1 MVRALMALVMGLT
14 VMMPGIPMTTSQ
26 WLGRV
31 SSMGANTDSEQSK
44 VHEIKR
50 DTGITQ
56 TLVEYEPTVRPA
68 VNDTTMENRV
78 IPVEDT
84 KQADETPLPEA
95 AATADEPADG
105 GYTEEDGW
113 TVNEATVTYQ
123 SGDTYAFDDGS
134 HENKVKYRSA
144 WKGNPET
151 KYAHTRN
158 VNNDGVQSGTY
169 GNNVVSTQVVTIPNA
184 TSLNVS
190 LTYQT
195 ENNMY
200 DWVCAYQGVGGKESC
215 DASLTGKLGGT
226 SKQTEEF
233 TVDGDTVTF
242 WFRANNSNDNYYGYH
257 ATVTGES
264 MIVHNTILD
273 GTVRTPV
280 IPEDDSGNAFLG
292 WKPNPETMPIM
303 VDMTTE
309 AVYGQWREWGTCLWS
324 VDEDGVL
331 RIRPKSGDSGELGST
346 NGRVDG
352 APWYGRNVTRIES
365 QGTIILNQNSSYL
378 FYGQRSLAS
387 LSALAKWD
395 VSQVTNMYEMFSDCT
410 SLFDLSALAAWDVS
424 QVTDMSALFS
434 YCTSLSDLSGLA
446 AWDVSRVTNM
456 SSLFSNCT
464 SLSDLSALAA
474 WDVSRVTSMYGMFS
488 RCTSLSDLS
497 ALANWDVSQV
507 TNMRSLFSNC
517 TKLASLK
524 GLENWKTTS
533 LRYMVTGNWDGGMF
547 YNCTSLS
554 DLSALANWDMSRVTN
569 MSSLFSNCTSLSD
582 LSALANWDMSRV
594 TNMSYLFSNCTS
606 LSDLSAL
613 ANWNVS
619 QVTDMNC
626 LFSNCTSLSDL
637 SALANWD
644 MSRVTNMSYL
654 FSRCTSLSDLS
665 ALANWNVS
673 QVTNMNSLFSNCTKL
688 ASLKGLENW
697 KTTSLRYM
705 VNGNGADGMF
715 YNCTSLSDLS
725 ALAAW
730 DVSQVTNMSSL
741 FSNCTSLSDLSAL
754 AAWDV
759 NRVTSMYGMFSNCT
773 SLSDLSALAA
783 WDVSQVTDM
792 SALFSNCTK
801 LASLKGL
808 ENWKTTS
815 LRYMVNG
822 NMNVGMFSN
831 CTSLSDLSA
840 LAAWDVSRVTNMSCL
855 FSNCTS
861 LSDLS
866 ALAKWDVSR
875 VTNMYSMF
883 SDCTSLS
890 DVSAI
895 AHWNLSSIPNGSTYW
910 NQMFNNCGNLT
921 RIGVP
926 ASQHGGD
933 LFIYWNAIQQGYFS
947 NAMPK
952 FIEETGDRQYNS
964 WDSLYDAMQ
973 KTPTGYQQGI
983 VYVKY
988 TPSWIVNFDANGGI
1002 GTQTRMLV
1010 PIEDLSVELPSC
1022 EFMRFGYRFAG
1033 WTAQPDP
1040 ISDMNPVLT
1049 TLTPATHNN
1058 GDRYTVYAQW
1068 EKLGDADEQP
1078 STPAS
1083 GMLPGWIQVGAEN
1096 TSSIITPLQ
1105 TGTTT
1110 FTNRYA
1116 PGSTSIVF
1124 KFTKLM
1130 DGNVPDQSY
1139 EFELLDQNGHVLQT
1153 VRNIGSTVAFQ
1164 PINYT
1169 AEGEHVYL
1177 VREKNPN
1184 NDKLQYDDHLVQISV
1199 KVTGEGEQLKAEAI
1213 ILGDTVF
1220 RNTSTPAVLS
1230 ISKSVEHA
1238 DQYTPDKDTQFTFD
1252 VELTDRDG
1260 KPVSGDYNMSIGD
1273 HAQAVTFKDGRLNL
1287 TLKAGQTATIK
1298 DIPAHA
1304 KYKVS
1309 ETNLP
1314 DGYTLKDNAL
1324 VNANGTLDANATVTV
1339 TAVNKY
1345 EPKNGAAMVQA
1356 VKKLLYANTDTAY
1369 VLKADQFRFT
1379 LCEVRPTD
1387 ADPDNCVGVADT
1399 TNLKDGTVTFPQLE
1413 YDQPGTHTYQMRE
1426 VIGVDSGI
1434 TYDKQ
1439 IVTVTVNVTDNGSG
1453 RLQTTVNYRNG
1464 TEPTFVNRIWNAP
1477 LLPQTGNMTVW
1488 ALCATILLGGVF
1500 LAVQRG
1506 KRE

>member
-1 MVRALMALVMGLT
+1 MVRALIALVMGLT

-84 KQADETPLPEA
+84 KQADE
-95 AATADEPADG
+95 PADG

-144 WKGNPET
+144 WKGNRET
-151 KYAHTRN
+151 KYAHTSN
-158 VNNDGVQSGTY
+158 VNNDGVQSGAY

-184 TSLNVS
+184 TSLTVS

-195 ENNMY
+195 ENNIY
-200 DWVCAYQGVGGKESC
+200 DWVCAYQGVGGEESC

-226 SKQTEEF
+226 SKQTKEF

-242 WFRANNSNDNYYGYH
+242 WFRSDGSVDNYYGYH

-292 WKPNPETMPIM
+292 WKPNPETMPIK
-303 VDMTTE
+303 DGMTTE

-346 NGRVDG
+346 NGSADG

-365 QGTIILNQNSSYL
+365 QGTIILNQDSSYL
-378 FYGQRSLAS
+378 FYEQKFLAS
-387 LSALAKWD
+387 LSGLADWD
-395 VSQVTNMYEMFSDCT
+395 VHS
-410 SLFDLSALAAWDVS
+410 
-424 QVTDMSALFS
+424 VTDMSGLFS
-434 YCTSLSDLSGLA
+434 G
-446 AWDVSRVTNM
+446 
-456 SSLFSNCT
+456 CT
-464 SLSDLSALAA
+464 SLSDLSALKD
-474 WDVSRVTSMYGMFS
+474 WTVG
-488 RCTSLSDLS
+488 
-497 ALANWDVSQV
+497 
-507 TNMRSLFSNC
+507 
-517 TKLASLK
+517 K
-524 GLENWKTTS
+524 
-533 LRYMVTGNWDGGMF
+533 
-547 YNCTSLS
+547 
-554 DLSALANWDMSRVTN
+554 
-569 MSSLFSNCTSLSD
+569 
-582 LSALANWDMSRV
+582 
-594 TNMSYLFSNCTS
+594 
-606 LSDLSAL
+606 
-613 ANWNVS
+613 
-619 QVTDMNC
+619 VTDMDS
-626 LFSNCTSLSDL
+626 LFFNCT
-637 SALANWD
+637 
-644 MSRVTNMSYL
+644 R
-654 FSRCTSLSDLS
+654 
-665 ALANWNVS
+665 
-673 QVTNMNSLFSNCTKL
+673 
-688 ASLKGLENW
+688 
-697 KTTSLRYM
+697 
-705 VNGNGADGMF
+705 
-715 YNCTSLSDLS
+715 
-725 ALAAW
+725 
-730 DVSQVTNMSSL
+730 
-741 FSNCTSLSDLSAL
+741 
-754 AAWDV
+754 
-759 NRVTSMYGMFSNCT
+759 
-773 SLSDLSALAA
+773 
-783 WDVSQVTDM
+783 
-792 SALFSNCTK
+792 
-801 LASLKGL
+801 
-808 ENWKTTS
+808 
-815 LRYMVNG
+815 
-822 NMNVGMFSN
+822 
-831 CTSLSDLSA
+831 
-840 LAAWDVSRVTNMSCL
+840 
-855 FSNCTS
+855 
-861 LSDLS
+861 
-866 ALAKWDVSR
+866 
-875 VTNMYSMF
+875 
-883 SDCTSLS
+883 LS

-895 AHWNLSSIPNGSTYW
+895 AHWNLSLIESSYR
-910 NQMFNNCGNLT
+910 MFYNCVNLT

-926 ASQHGGD
+926 ASQLGGD
-933 LFIYWNAIQQGYFS
+933 SFIQWNATYFS
-947 NAMPK
+947 NAMPQ
-952 FIEETGDRQYNS
+952 FIEETGNRRQYDS
-964 WDSLYDAMQ
+964 WDSLYDAMGE
-973 KTPTGYQQGI
+973 TPTEYQQGI

-988 TPSWIVNFDANGGI
+988 TPSWIVNFNANGGI

-1049 TLTPATHNN
+1049 TLTPATHND

-1184 NDKLQYDDHLVQISV
+1184 NDKIQYDDHLVQISV

-1260 KPVSGDYNMSIGD
+1260 KPVNGDYNMSIGD
-1273 HAQAVTFKDGRLNL
+1273 HAQTVTFKDGKLNL

-1477 LLPQTGNMTVW
+1477 LLPQTGNVAVW

-1506 KRE
+1506 KRG

>member
-1 MVRALMALVMGLT
+1 MVRALIALVMGLT

-26 WLGRV
+26 WLDRV

-84 KQADETPLPEA
+84 
-95 AATADEPADG
+95 
-105 GYTEEDGW
+105 
-113 TVNEATVTYQ
+113 
-123 SGDTYAFDDGS
+123 
-134 HENKVKYRSA
+134 
-144 WKGNPET
+144 
-151 KYAHTRN
+151 
-158 VNNDGVQSGTY
+158 
-169 GNNVVSTQVVTIPNA
+169 
-184 TSLNVS
+184 
-190 LTYQT
+190 
-195 ENNMY
+195 M
-200 DWVCAYQGVGGKESC
+200 
-215 DASLTGKLGGT
+215 
-226 SKQTEEF
+226 
-233 TVDGDTVTF
+233 
-242 WFRANNSNDNYYGYH
+242 
-257 ATVTGES
+257 
-264 MIVHNTILD
+264 
-273 GTVRTPV
+273 
-280 IPEDDSGNAFLG
+280 
-292 WKPNPETMPIM
+292 
-303 VDMTTE
+303 
-309 AVYGQWREWGTCLWS
+309 QWREWGTCLWN

-346 NGRVDG
+346 NGRQEG

-365 QGTIILNQNSSYL
+365 QGTIILNQDSSYL
-378 FYGQRSLAS
+378 FYGQKFLAS
-387 LSALAKWD
+387 LSGLANWN
-395 VSQVTNMYEMFSDCT
+395 VSQVTNMRSMFSNCT
-410 SLFDLSALAAWDVS
+410 G
-424 QVTDMSALFS
+424 
-434 YCTSLSDLSGLA
+434 LSDLSDLA
-446 AWDVSRVTNM
+446 NWNVSNVTNM
-456 SSLFSNCT
+456 NSLFSNCT
-464 SLSDLSALAA
+464 SLSNLSGLAN
-474 WDVSRVTSMYGMFS
+474 WNVGNVTDMSGLFS
-488 RCTSLSDLS
+488 RCTSLSNLS
-497 ALANWDVSQV
+497 ALANWNVGNV
-507 TNMRSLFSNC
+507 TSMGSLFYGC
-517 TKLASLK
+517 K
-524 GLENWKTTS
+524 GLSN
-533 LRYMVTGNWDGGMF
+533 
-547 YNCTSLS
+547 
-554 DLSALANWDMSRVTN
+554 LSALANWNVGNVTS
-569 MSSLFSNCTSLSD
+569 MSSLFSDCTGLSN
-582 LSALANWDMSRV
+582 LSALTNWNVSSV
-594 TNMSYLFSNCTS
+594 TSMYSLFSGCTG

-619 QVTDMNC
+619 KVTTMGH
-626 LFSNCTSLSDL
+626 
-637 SALANWD
+637 
-644 MSRVTNMSYL
+644 L
-654 FSRCTSLSDLS
+654 FSRCTRLSDLS

-673 QVTNMNSLFSNCTKL
+673 K
-688 ASLKGLENW
+688 
-697 KTTSLRYM
+697 
-705 VNGNGADGMF
+705 D
-715 YNCTSLSDLS
+715 
-725 ALAAW
+725 
-730 DVSQVTNMSSL
+730 
-741 FSNCTSLSDLSAL
+741 
-754 AAWDV
+754 
-759 NRVTSMYGMFSNCT
+759 TSMYYMFSDC
-773 SLSDLSALAA
+773 
-783 WDVSQVTDM
+783 
-792 SALFSNCTK
+792 
-801 LASLKGL
+801 
-808 ENWKTTS
+808 
-815 LRYMVNG
+815 R
-822 NMNVGMFSN
+822 
-831 CTSLSDLSA
+831 
-840 LAAWDVSRVTNMSCL
+840 
-855 FSNCTS
+855 S

-866 ALAKWDVSR
+866 ALAKWDVGNVTSMYSLFSNCKGLSNLSALKDWNVSK
-875 VTNMYSMF
+875 VTNMSYLF
-883 SDCTSLS
+883 SGCTRLS

-895 AHWNLSSIPNGSTYW
+895 AHWNLSSIPNESFYW
-910 NQMFNNCGNLT
+910 YGMFYNCVNLT

-926 ASQHGGD
+926 GVDDGGVS
-933 LFIYWNAIQQGYFS
+933 FIQWNATYFS
-947 NAMPK
+947 DAMPQ

-964 WDSLYDAMQ
+964 WDSLYDAMRN
-973 KTPTGYQQGI
+973 TPTGYQQGI

-1002 GTQTRMLV
+1002 GMQTRMLV

-1049 TLTPATHNN
+1049 TLTPATHND

-1184 NDKLQYDDHLVQISV
+1184 NDKIQYDDHLVQISV
-1199 KVTGEGEQLKAEAI
+1199 QVTGEGEQLKAKAI

-1260 KPVSGDYNMSIGD
+1260 KPVNGDYNMSIGD
-1273 HAQAVTFKDGRLNL
+1273 HAQTVTFKDGKLNL

-1324 VNANGTLDANATVTV
+1324 VNANGTLDANAAVTV

-1477 LLPQTGNMTVW
+1477 LLPQTGNVTVW

-1506 KRE
+1506 KRG

>member
-1 MVRALMALVMGLT
+1 M
-14 VMMPGIPMTTSQ
+14 
-26 WLGRV
+26 
-31 SSMGANTDSEQSK
+31 
-44 VHEIKR
+44 
-50 DTGITQ
+50 
-56 TLVEYEPTVRPA
+56 
-68 VNDTTMENRV
+68 
-78 IPVEDT
+78 
-84 KQADETPLPEA
+84 
-95 AATADEPADG
+95 
-105 GYTEEDGW
+105 
-113 TVNEATVTYQ
+113 
-123 SGDTYAFDDGS
+123 
-134 HENKVKYRSA
+134 
-144 WKGNPET
+144 
-151 KYAHTRN
+151 
-158 VNNDGVQSGTY
+158 
-169 GNNVVSTQVVTIPNA
+169 
-184 TSLNVS
+184 
-190 LTYQT
+190 
-195 ENNMY
+195 
-200 DWVCAYQGVGGKESC
+200 
-215 DASLTGKLGGT
+215 
-226 SKQTEEF
+226 
-233 TVDGDTVTF
+233 
-242 WFRANNSNDNYYGYH
+242 
-257 ATVTGES
+257 
-264 MIVHNTILD
+264 
-273 GTVRTPV
+273 
-280 IPEDDSGNAFLG
+280 
-292 WKPNPETMPIM
+292 
-303 VDMTTE
+303 
-309 AVYGQWREWGTCLWS
+309 
-324 VDEDGVL
+324 
-331 RIRPKSGDSGELGST
+331 
-346 NGRVDG
+346 
-352 APWYGRNVTRIES
+352 NVTRIES
-365 QGTIILNQNSSYL
+365 QGTIILNQDSSYL
-378 FYGQRSLAS
+378 FYGQKFLAS
-387 LSALAKWD
+387 LSGLANWD
-395 VSQVTNMYEMFSDCT
+395 VSHVTNMSR
-410 SLFDLSALAAWDVS
+410 LFAG
-424 QVTDMSALFS
+424 
-434 YCTSLSDLSGLA
+434 CTSLSDLSGLA
-446 AWDVSRVTNM
+446 NWDVSNVTSMYSLFSNCSSLSNLSALANWNVGKVTDMSSLFYDCTGLSDLSALANWNVGKVTSMYSLFYNCKGLSNLSALANWDVGKVTDMGHLFYNCKGLSNLSALANWNVGKVTSMGSLFSGCTGLSDLSALTNWNVSSVTNM
-456 SSLFSNCT
+456 SSLFYGCS
-464 SLSDLSALAA
+464 SLSDLSALTN
-474 WDVSRVTSMYGMFS
+474 WNVSNVTSMYSLFS
-488 RCTSLSDLS
+488 NCTGLSDLSALANWNVGNVTNMGYLFSNCTGLSDLSALANWNVSQVTSMYSLFYNCRSLSDLS
-497 ALANWDVSQV
+497 ALANWDVGNV
-507 TNMRSLFSNC
+507 TSM
-517 TKLASLK
+517 
-524 GLENWKTTS
+524 
-533 LRYMVTGNWDGGMF
+533 Y
-547 YNCTSLS
+547 
-554 DLSALANWDMSRVTN
+554 
-569 MSSLFSNCTSLSD
+569 SLFSNCTSLSD
-582 LSALANWDMSRV
+582 LSALANWDVGKV
-594 TNMSYLFSNCTS
+594 TNMGSMFSNCTS
-606 LSDLSAL
+606 LS
-613 ANWNVS
+613 N
-619 QVTDMNC
+619 
-626 LFSNCTSLSDL
+626 LSDL
-637 SALANWD
+637 KDWD
-644 MSRVTNMSYL
+644 VSSVTSMGYL
-654 FSRCTSLSDLS
+654 FSRCTGLSDLSGLAKWDVSNVTDMNGLFSNCTRLSNLSDLKDWNVSNVKYMLYLFSNCVSLSDLS

-673 QVTNMNSLFSNCTKL
+673 QVTNMSYLFSRCT
-688 ASLKGLENW
+688 G
-697 KTTSLRYM
+697 
-705 VNGNGADGMF
+705 
-715 YNCTSLSDLS
+715 
-725 ALAAW
+725 
-730 DVSQVTNMSSL
+730 
-741 FSNCTSLSDLSAL
+741 
-754 AAWDV
+754 
-759 NRVTSMYGMFSNCT
+759 
-773 SLSDLSALAA
+773 
-783 WDVSQVTDM
+783 
-792 SALFSNCTK
+792 
-801 LASLKGL
+801 
-808 ENWKTTS
+808 
-815 LRYMVNG
+815 
-822 NMNVGMFSN
+822 
-831 CTSLSDLSA
+831 
-840 LAAWDVSRVTNMSCL
+840 
-855 FSNCTS
+855 
-861 LSDLS
+861 
-866 ALAKWDVSR
+866 
-875 VTNMYSMF
+875 
-883 SDCTSLS
+883 LS

-910 NQMFNNCGNLT
+910 DQMFYNCGNLT

-926 ASQHGGD
+926 ASQLGGD
-933 LFIYWNAIQQGYFS
+933 SFIHWNATYFS
-947 NAMPK
+947 NAMPQ

-973 KTPTGYQQGI
+973 NTPTGYQQGI

-1049 TLTPATHNN
+1049 TLTPATHND

-1184 NDKLQYDDHLVQISV
+1184 NDKIQYDDHLVQISV

-1260 KPVSGDYNMSIGD
+1260 KPVNGDYNMSIGD
-1273 HAQAVTFKDGRLNL
+1273 HAQTVTFKDGKLNL

-1324 VNANGTLDANATVTV
+1324 VNANGTLDANAAVTV

-1477 LLPQTGNMTVW
+1477 LLPQTGNVAVW

-1506 KRE
+1506 KRG

>member
-1 MVRALMALVMGLT
+1 M
-14 VMMPGIPMTTSQ
+14 
-26 WLGRV
+26 
-31 SSMGANTDSEQSK
+31 
-44 VHEIKR
+44 
-50 DTGITQ
+50 
-56 TLVEYEPTVRPA
+56 
-68 VNDTTMENRV
+68 
-78 IPVEDT
+78 
-84 KQADETPLPEA
+84 
-95 AATADEPADG
+95 
-105 GYTEEDGW
+105 
-113 TVNEATVTYQ
+113 
-123 SGDTYAFDDGS
+123 
-134 HENKVKYRSA
+134 
-144 WKGNPET
+144 
-151 KYAHTRN
+151 
-158 VNNDGVQSGTY
+158 
-169 GNNVVSTQVVTIPNA
+169 
-184 TSLNVS
+184 
-190 LTYQT
+190 
-195 ENNMY
+195 
-200 DWVCAYQGVGGKESC
+200 
-215 DASLTGKLGGT
+215 
-226 SKQTEEF
+226 
-233 TVDGDTVTF
+233 
-242 WFRANNSNDNYYGYH
+242 
-257 ATVTGES
+257 
-264 MIVHNTILD
+264 
-273 GTVRTPV
+273 
-280 IPEDDSGNAFLG
+280 
-292 WKPNPETMPIM
+292 
-303 VDMTTE
+303 
-309 AVYGQWREWGTCLWS
+309 
-324 VDEDGVL
+324 
-331 RIRPKSGDSGELGST
+331 
-346 NGRVDG
+346 
-352 APWYGRNVTRIES
+352 TRIES
-365 QGTIILNQNSSYL
+365 QGTIILNQDSSYL

-395 VSQVTNMYEMFSDCT
+395 VSQVTDMDGLFSNCT
-410 SLFDLSALAAWDVS
+410 SLSDLSGLAKWDVG
-424 QVTDMSALFS
+424 QVTNMSALFS
-434 YCTSLSDLSGLA
+434 NCSSLSDLSGLAKWDVGQVTSMYYLFSGCTSLSDLSGLA

-456 SSLFSNCT
+456 SYL
-464 SLSDLSALAA
+464 
-474 WDVSRVTSMYGMFS
+474 FS

-497 ALANWDVSQV
+497 ALAKWDVSQV
-507 TNMRSLFSNC
+507 TSM
-517 TKLASLK
+517 
-524 GLENWKTTS
+524 
-533 LRYMVTGNWDGGMF
+533 Y
-547 YNCTSLS
+547 
-554 DLSALANWDMSRVTN
+554 
-569 MSSLFSNCTSLSD
+569 
-582 LSALANWDMSRV
+582 
-594 TNMSYLFSNCTS
+594 
-606 LSDLSAL
+606 
-613 ANWNVS
+613 
-619 QVTDMNC
+619 
-626 LFSNCTSLSDL
+626 
-637 SALANWD
+637 
-644 MSRVTNMSYL
+644 YL

-673 QVTNMNSLFSNCTKL
+673 QVTDMNSLFSDCTNL

-705 VNGNGADGMF
+705 VDGNGAGGMF

-725 ALAAW
+725 ALANW
-730 DVSQVTNMSSL
+730 NVSQVTRMSAL
-741 FSNCTSLSDLSAL
+741 FYNCTSLSDLSAL
-754 AAWDV
+754 AA
-759 NRVTSMYGMFSNCT
+759 
-773 SLSDLSALAA
+773 
-783 WDVSQVTDM
+783 
-792 SALFSNCTK
+792 
-801 LASLKGL
+801 
-808 ENWKTTS
+808 
-815 LRYMVNG
+815 
-822 NMNVGMFSN
+822 
-831 CTSLSDLSA
+831 
-840 LAAWDVSRVTNMSCL
+840 
-855 FSNCTS
+855 
-861 LSDLS
+861 
-866 ALAKWDVSR
+866 WDVSR

-895 AHWNLSSIPNGSTYW
+895 AHWNLSSIPKGSNNW
-910 NQMFNNCGNLT
+910 DQMFNNCGNLT

-933 LFIYWNAIQQGYFS
+933 SFIHWNAIHFS

-964 WDSLYDAMQ
+964 WNSLYDAMQ
-973 KTPTGYQQGI
+973 NTPTEYQQGI

-1049 TLTPATHNN
+1049 TLTPATHND

-1068 EKLGDADEQP
+1068 EKLDDADEQP

-1110 FTNRYA
+1110 FTNQYA

-1153 VRNIGSTVAFQ
+1153 VRNIGATVAFQ

-1260 KPVSGDYNMSIGD
+1260 KPVNGDYNMSIGD
-1273 HAQAVTFKDGRLNL
+1273 HAQAVTFKDGKLNL

-1324 VNANGTLDANATVTV
+1324 VNANGTLDANAAVTV

-1345 EPKNGAAMVQA
+1345 EPKNGTAMVQA

-1387 ADPDNCVGVADT
+1387 ADPDNCVGVSDT

-1477 LLPQTGNMTVW
+1477 LLPQTGNVAVW
-1488 ALCATILLGGVF
+1488 ALCATIMLGGVF

-1506 KRE
+1506 KRG

>member
-1 MVRALMALVMGLT
+1 L
-14 VMMPGIPMTTSQ
+14 
-26 WLGRV
+26 
-31 SSMGANTDSEQSK
+31 
-44 VHEIKR
+44 
-50 DTGITQ
+50 
-56 TLVEYEPTVRPA
+56 
-68 VNDTTMENRV
+68 
-78 IPVEDT
+78 
-84 KQADETPLPEA
+84 
-95 AATADEPADG
+95 
-105 GYTEEDGW
+105 
-113 TVNEATVTYQ
+113 
-123 SGDTYAFDDGS
+123 
-134 HENKVKYRSA
+134 
-144 WKGNPET
+144 
-151 KYAHTRN
+151 
-158 VNNDGVQSGTY
+158 
-169 GNNVVSTQVVTIPNA
+169 
-184 TSLNVS
+184 
-190 LTYQT
+190 
-195 ENNMY
+195 
-200 DWVCAYQGVGGKESC
+200 
-215 DASLTGKLGGT
+215 
-226 SKQTEEF
+226 
-233 TVDGDTVTF
+233 
-242 WFRANNSNDNYYGYH
+242 SN
-257 ATVTGES
+257 
-264 MIVHNTILD
+264 
-273 GTVRTPV
+273 
-280 IPEDDSGNAFLG
+280 
-292 WKPNPETMPIM
+292 
-303 VDMTTE
+303 
-309 AVYGQWREWGTCLWS
+309 
-324 VDEDGVL
+324 
-331 RIRPKSGDSGELGST
+331 
-346 NGRVDG
+346 
-352 APWYGRNVTRIES
+352 
-365 QGTIILNQNSSYL
+365 
-378 FYGQRSLAS
+378 
-387 LSALAKWD
+387 LSALANWN
-395 VSQVTNMYEMFSDCT
+395 VGNVTS
-410 SLFDLSALAAWDVS
+410 
-424 QVTDMSALFS
+424 
-434 YCTSLSDLSGLA
+434 
-446 AWDVSRVTNM
+446 M
-456 SSLFSNCT
+456 SSLFSDCT
-464 SLSDLSALAA
+464 GLSNLSALTNWNVSSVTSMYSLFSGCTGLSNLSALAN
-474 WDVSRVTSMYGMFS
+474 WNVSKVTTMGHLFS
-488 RCTSLSDLS
+488 RCTRLSDLS
-497 ALANWDVSQV
+497 ALANWNVSKD
-507 TNMRSLFSNC
+507 TSMYYMFSDC
-517 TKLASLK
+517 
-524 GLENWKTTS
+524 
-533 LRYMVTGNWDGGMF
+533 R
-547 YNCTSLS
+547 
-554 DLSALANWDMSRVTN
+554 
-569 MSSLFSNCTSLSD
+569 
-582 LSALANWDMSRV
+582 
-594 TNMSYLFSNCTS
+594 S

-619 QVTDMNC
+619 QVTDMRST
-626 LFSNCTSLSDL
+626 FSNCTG
-637 SALANWD
+637 
-644 MSRVTNMSYL
+644 
-654 FSRCTSLSDLS
+654 LSDLS
-665 ALANWNVS
+665 ALANWNVGK
-673 QVTNMNSLFSNCTKL
+673 VTDMGSMFSGCT
-688 ASLKGLENW
+688 G
-697 KTTSLRYM
+697 
-705 VNGNGADGMF
+705 
-715 YNCTSLSDLS
+715 LSDLS
-725 ALAAW
+725 ALANW
-730 DVSQVTNMSSL
+730 DVSKVTNMGHLFSNCTGLSDLSGLAKWDVGKVTDMRSMFSGCTGLSDLSALEDWDVSSVTNMSSL
-741 FSNCTSLSDLSAL
+741 FSDCKGLSDLSAL
-754 AAWDV
+754 ANWKV
-759 NRVTSMYGMFSNCT
+759 GNVINMSYLFYNCT
-773 SLSDLSALAA
+773 
-783 WDVSQVTDM
+783 
-792 SALFSNCTK
+792 
-801 LASLKGL
+801 
-808 ENWKTTS
+808 
-815 LRYMVNG
+815 R
-822 NMNVGMFSN
+822 
-831 CTSLSDLSA
+831 
-840 LAAWDVSRVTNMSCL
+840 
-855 FSNCTS
+855 
-861 LSDLS
+861 
-866 ALAKWDVSR
+866 
-875 VTNMYSMF
+875 
-883 SDCTSLS
+883 LS

-895 AHWNLSSIPNGSTYW
+895 AHWNLSSIPNESFYW
-910 NQMFNNCGNLT
+910 YGMFYNCVNLT

-926 ASQHGGD
+926 GVDDGGVS
-933 LFIYWNAIQQGYFS
+933 FIQWNATYFS
-947 NAMPK
+947 DAMPQ

-964 WDSLYDAMQ
+964 WDSLYDAMRN
-973 KTPTGYQQGI
+973 TPTGYQQGI

-1002 GTQTRMLV
+1002 GMQTRMLV

-1049 TLTPATHNN
+1049 TLTPATHND

-1184 NDKLQYDDHLVQISV
+1184 NDKIQYDDHLVQISV
-1199 KVTGEGEQLKAEAI
+1199 QVTGEGEQLKAKAI

-1260 KPVSGDYNMSIGD
+1260 KPVNGDYNMSIGD
-1273 HAQAVTFKDGRLNL
+1273 HAQTVTFKDGKLNL

-1324 VNANGTLDANATVTV
+1324 VNANGTLDANAAVTV

-1413 YDQPGTHTYQMRE
+1413 YDQPGTHTYHMRE

-1477 LLPQTGNMTVW
+1477 LLPQTGNVAVW

-1506 KRE
+1506 KRG

>member
-1 MVRALMALVMGLT
+1 MVRALIALVMGLT

-84 KQADETPLPEA
+84 
-95 AATADEPADG
+95 
-105 GYTEEDGW
+105 
-113 TVNEATVTYQ
+113 
-123 SGDTYAFDDGS
+123 
-134 HENKVKYRSA
+134 
-144 WKGNPET
+144 
-151 KYAHTRN
+151 
-158 VNNDGVQSGTY
+158 
-169 GNNVVSTQVVTIPNA
+169 
-184 TSLNVS
+184 
-190 LTYQT
+190 
-195 ENNMY
+195 M
-200 DWVCAYQGVGGKESC
+200 
-215 DASLTGKLGGT
+215 
-226 SKQTEEF
+226 
-233 TVDGDTVTF
+233 
-242 WFRANNSNDNYYGYH
+242 
-257 ATVTGES
+257 
-264 MIVHNTILD
+264 
-273 GTVRTPV
+273 
-280 IPEDDSGNAFLG
+280 
-292 WKPNPETMPIM
+292 
-303 VDMTTE
+303 
-309 AVYGQWREWGTCLWS
+309 QWNEWGTCLWS
-324 VDEDGVL
+324 VEDGVL

-346 NGRVDG
+346 NGRQEG

-365 QGTIILNQNSSYL
+365 QGTIILNQDSSYL
-378 FYGQRSLAS
+378 FYGQKFLAS
-387 LSALAKWD
+387 LS
-395 VSQVTNMYEMFSDCT
+395 
-410 SLFDLSALAAWDVS
+410 
-424 QVTDMSALFS
+424 
-434 YCTSLSDLSGLA
+434 G
-446 AWDVSRVTNM
+446 
-456 SSLFSNCT
+456 
-464 SLSDLSALAA
+464 
-474 WDVSRVTSMYGMFS
+474 
-488 RCTSLSDLS
+488 
-497 ALANWDVSQV
+497 
-507 TNMRSLFSNC
+507 
-517 TKLASLK
+517 
-524 GLENWKTTS
+524 
-533 LRYMVTGNWDGGMF
+533 
-547 YNCTSLS
+547 
-554 DLSALANWDMSRVTN
+554 
-569 MSSLFSNCTSLSD
+569 
-582 LSALANWDMSRV
+582 
-594 TNMSYLFSNCTS
+594 
-606 LSDLSAL
+606 
-613 ANWNVS
+613 
-619 QVTDMNC
+619 
-626 LFSNCTSLSDL
+626 
-637 SALANWD
+637 
-644 MSRVTNMSYL
+644 
-654 FSRCTSLSDLS
+654 
-665 ALANWNVS
+665 LANWNVS
-673 QVTNMNSLFSNCTKL
+673 QVTNMRSMFSNCT
-688 ASLKGLENW
+688 G
-697 KTTSLRYM
+697 
-705 VNGNGADGMF
+705 
-715 YNCTSLSDLS
+715 LSDLS
-725 ALAAW
+725 DLANW
-730 DVSQVTNMSSL
+730 NVSNVTNMNSL
-741 FSNCTSLSDLSAL
+741 FSNCTSLSNLSGLANWNVGNVTDMSGLFSRCTSLSNLSAL
-754 AAWDV
+754 ANWNVGNVTSMSSLFSDCTGLSNLSALTNWNV
-759 NRVTSMYGMFSNCT
+759 SSVTSMYSLFSGCT
-773 SLSDLSALAA
+773 GLSDLSALED
-783 WDVSQVTDM
+783 WDVS
-792 SALFSNCTK
+792 S
-801 LASLKGL
+801 
-808 ENWKTTS
+808 
-815 LRYMVNG
+815 
-822 NMNVGMFSN
+822 
-831 CTSLSDLSA
+831 
-840 LAAWDVSRVTNMSCL
+840 VTNMSSL
-855 FSNCTS
+855 FYGCKG

-866 ALAKWDVSR
+866 ALAKWDVGKVTDMGSLFSR
-875 VTNMYSMF
+875 
-883 SDCTSLS
+883 CTRLS

-895 AHWNLSSIPNGSTYW
+895 AHWNLSSIPDESTYW
-910 NQMFNNCGNLT
+910 DQMFYNCGNLT

-926 ASQHGGD
+926 ASQLGGD
-933 LFIYWNAIQQGYFS
+933 SFIHWNATYFS
-947 NAMPK
+947 DAMPQ

-964 WDSLYDAMQ
+964 WDSLYDAMRN
-973 KTPTGYQQGI
+973 TPTGYQQGI

-1002 GTQTRMLV
+1002 GMQTRMLV
-1010 PIEDLSVELPSC
+1010 PIKYLSVELPSC

-1049 TLTPATHNN
+1049 TLTPATHND

-1116 PGSTSIVF
+1116 PGSTSIAF

-1184 NDKLQYDDHLVQISV
+1184 NDKIQYDDHLVQISV
-1199 KVTGEGEQLKAEAI
+1199 QVTGEGEQLKAKAI

-1260 KPVSGDYNMSIGD
+1260 KPVNGDYNMSIGD
-1273 HAQAVTFKDGRLNL
+1273 HAQTVTFKDGKLNL

-1324 VNANGTLDANATVTV
+1324 VNANGTLDANAAVTV

-1477 LLPQTGNMTVW
+1477 LLPQTGNVAVW

-1506 KRE
+1506 KRG

>member
-1 MVRALMALVMGLT
+1 
-14 VMMPGIPMTTSQ
+14 MTTSQ

-84 KQADETPLPEA
+84 
-95 AATADEPADG
+95 
-105 GYTEEDGW
+105 
-113 TVNEATVTYQ
+113 
-123 SGDTYAFDDGS
+123 
-134 HENKVKYRSA
+134 
-144 WKGNPET
+144 
-151 KYAHTRN
+151 
-158 VNNDGVQSGTY
+158 
-169 GNNVVSTQVVTIPNA
+169 
-184 TSLNVS
+184 
-190 LTYQT
+190 
-195 ENNMY
+195 M
-200 DWVCAYQGVGGKESC
+200 
-215 DASLTGKLGGT
+215 
-226 SKQTEEF
+226 
-233 TVDGDTVTF
+233 
-242 WFRANNSNDNYYGYH
+242 
-257 ATVTGES
+257 
-264 MIVHNTILD
+264 
-273 GTVRTPV
+273 
-280 IPEDDSGNAFLG
+280 
-292 WKPNPETMPIM
+292 
-303 VDMTTE
+303 
-309 AVYGQWREWGTCLWS
+309 QWNEWGTCLWS
-324 VDEDGVL
+324 VEDGVL

-346 NGRVDG
+346 NGLANG
-352 APWYGRNVTRIES
+352 APWYRMNVTRIES
-365 QGTIILNQNSSYL
+365 QGTIILNQDSSYL
-378 FYGQRSLAS
+378 FYGQKFLAS
-387 LSALAKWD
+387 LSGLANWD
-395 VSQVTNMYEMFSDCT
+395 VSH
-410 SLFDLSALAAWDVS
+410 
-424 QVTDMSALFS
+424 
-434 YCTSLSDLSGLA
+434 
-446 AWDVSRVTNM
+446 VTNM
-456 SSLFSNCT
+456 SRLFSGCT
-464 SLSDLSALAA
+464 RLSDLSALANWNVGNVTNMSYLFSNCSSLSNLSA
-474 WDVSRVTSMYGMFS
+474 LANWNVGNVTNMSGLFYDCTGLSNLSALANWNVGNVTNMNSLFYGCKGLSNLSALANWNVGNVTNMGYLFYNCKGLSDLSALANWNVSHVTNMGSLFSGCTGLSNLSALTNWNVSNVTNMGSLFSGCTSLSNLSALANWNVGNVTSMGYLFS
-488 RCTSLSDLS
+488 GCKGLSNLSGLANWTVGNVTDMGSLFSGCTRLSDLS
-497 ALANWDVSQV
+497 ALANWDVGSV
-507 TNMRSLFSNC
+507 TNMYSLFSNC
-517 TKLASLK
+517 S
-524 GLENWKTTS
+524 
-533 LRYMVTGNWDGGMF
+533 
-547 YNCTSLS
+547 SLS
-554 DLSALANWDMSRVTN
+554 DLSGLKDWTVGNVTSMGSLFSGCTRLSNLSALANWNVSQVTN
-569 MSSLFSNCTSLSD
+569 ML
-582 LSALANWDMSRV
+582 
-594 TNMSYLFSNCTS
+594 YLFSNCTS

-613 ANWNVS
+613 KDWNVGS
-619 QVTDMNC
+619 VTNMGYLFSRCTRLSDLSALAKWDVGNVTDMSG

-637 SALANWD
+637 SG
-644 MSRVTNMSYL
+644 
-654 FSRCTSLSDLS
+654 
-665 ALANWNVS
+665 
-673 QVTNMNSLFSNCTKL
+673 
-688 ASLKGLENW
+688 LKDW
-697 KTTSLRYM
+697 T
-705 VNGNGADGMF
+705 VGN
-715 YNCTSLSDLS
+715 
-725 ALAAW
+725 
-730 DVSQVTNMSSL
+730 VTNMSSL
-741 FSNCTSLSDLSAL
+741 FYNCT
-754 AAWDV
+754 
-759 NRVTSMYGMFSNCT
+759 G
-773 SLSDLSALAA
+773 
-783 WDVSQVTDM
+783 
-792 SALFSNCTK
+792 
-801 LASLKGL
+801 
-808 ENWKTTS
+808 
-815 LRYMVNG
+815 
-822 NMNVGMFSN
+822 
-831 CTSLSDLSA
+831 
-840 LAAWDVSRVTNMSCL
+840 
-855 FSNCTS
+855 

-866 ALAKWDVSR
+866 ALAKWDVGNVTDMSGLFCNCSSLSDLSALANWDVSN
-875 VTNMYSMF
+875 VTNMGGLFYN
-883 SDCTSLS
+883 CTRLS

-895 AHWNLSSIPNGSTYW
+895 AHWNLSSIPNESTYW
-910 NQMFNNCGNLT
+910 DQMFYNCGNLT

-926 ASQHGGD
+926 ASQLGGD
-933 LFIYWNAIQQGYFS
+933 SFIHWNATYFS
-947 NAMPK
+947 NAMPQ
-952 FIEETGDRQYNS
+952 FIEETGDCQYNS
-964 WDSLYDAMQ
+964 WDSLYHAMGE
-973 KTPTGYQQGI
+973 TPTGYQQGI

-1049 TLTPATHNN
+1049 TLTPATHND

-1110 FTNRYA
+1110 FTNQYA

-1184 NDKLQYDDHLVQISV
+1184 NDKIQYDDHLVQISV

-1260 KPVSGDYNMSIGD
+1260 KPVNGDYNMSIGD
-1273 HAQAVTFKDGRLNL
+1273 HAQTVTFKDGKLNL

-1477 LLPQTGNMTVW
+1477 LLPQTGNVAVW

-1506 KRE
+1506 KRG

>member
-1 MVRALMALVMGLT
+1 MVRALIALVMGLT

-84 KQADETPLPEA
+84 
-95 AATADEPADG
+95 
-105 GYTEEDGW
+105 
-113 TVNEATVTYQ
+113 
-123 SGDTYAFDDGS
+123 
-134 HENKVKYRSA
+134 
-144 WKGNPET
+144 
-151 KYAHTRN
+151 
-158 VNNDGVQSGTY
+158 
-169 GNNVVSTQVVTIPNA
+169 
-184 TSLNVS
+184 
-190 LTYQT
+190 
-195 ENNMY
+195 M
-200 DWVCAYQGVGGKESC
+200 
-215 DASLTGKLGGT
+215 
-226 SKQTEEF
+226 
-233 TVDGDTVTF
+233 
-242 WFRANNSNDNYYGYH
+242 
-257 ATVTGES
+257 
-264 MIVHNTILD
+264 
-273 GTVRTPV
+273 
-280 IPEDDSGNAFLG
+280 
-292 WKPNPETMPIM
+292 
-303 VDMTTE
+303 
-309 AVYGQWREWGTCLWS
+309 QWNEWGTCLWS
-324 VDEDGVL
+324 VEDGVL

-346 NGRVDG
+346 NGRQEG

-365 QGTIILNQNSSYL
+365 QGTIILNQDSSYL
-378 FYGQRSLAS
+378 FYGQKFLAS
-387 LSALAKWD
+387 LSGLANWN
-395 VSQVTNMYEMFSDCT
+395 VSQVTNMRSMFSNCT
-410 SLFDLSALAAWDVS
+410 G
-424 QVTDMSALFS
+424 
-434 YCTSLSDLSGLA
+434 LSDLSDLA
-446 AWDVSRVTNM
+446 NWNVSNVTNM
-456 SSLFSNCT
+456 NSLFSNCT
-464 SLSDLSALAA
+464 SLSNLSGLANWNVGNVTDMSGLFSRCTSLSNLSALANWNVGNVTSMSSLFYGCKGLSNLSALANWNVGNVTSMSSLFSDCTGLSNLSALTNWNVSSVTSMYSLFSGCTGLSDLSALAN
-474 WDVSRVTSMYGMFS
+474 WNVSNVTTMGHLFS
-488 RCTSLSDLS
+488 RCTRLSDLS
-497 ALANWDVSQV
+497 ALANWDVGKDTS
-507 TNMRSLFSNC
+507 MYYMFSDC
-517 TKLASLK
+517 
-524 GLENWKTTS
+524 
-533 LRYMVTGNWDGGMF
+533 R
-547 YNCTSLS
+547 SLS
-554 DLSALANWDMSRVTN
+554 DLSALANWNVGNVTDMRSTFSNCTGLSDLSGLAKWDVGNVTNMDSLFSGCTGLSDLSGLEGWTVGSVTN

-582 LSALANWDMSRV
+582 LSALANWNVGNVINMSYLFSLCV
-594 TNMSYLFSNCTS
+594 SLSDLSDLKDWNVSNVKYMSYLFSNCT
-606 LSDLSAL
+606 
-613 ANWNVS
+613 
-619 QVTDMNC
+619 
-626 LFSNCTSLSDL
+626 
-637 SALANWD
+637 
-644 MSRVTNMSYL
+644 R
-654 FSRCTSLSDLS
+654 
-665 ALANWNVS
+665 
-673 QVTNMNSLFSNCTKL
+673 
-688 ASLKGLENW
+688 
-697 KTTSLRYM
+697 
-705 VNGNGADGMF
+705 
-715 YNCTSLSDLS
+715 
-725 ALAAW
+725 
-730 DVSQVTNMSSL
+730 
-741 FSNCTSLSDLSAL
+741 
-754 AAWDV
+754 
-759 NRVTSMYGMFSNCT
+759 
-773 SLSDLSALAA
+773 
-783 WDVSQVTDM
+783 
-792 SALFSNCTK
+792 
-801 LASLKGL
+801 
-808 ENWKTTS
+808 
-815 LRYMVNG
+815 
-822 NMNVGMFSN
+822 
-831 CTSLSDLSA
+831 
-840 LAAWDVSRVTNMSCL
+840 
-855 FSNCTS
+855 
-861 LSDLS
+861 
-866 ALAKWDVSR
+866 
-875 VTNMYSMF
+875 
-883 SDCTSLS
+883 LS

-895 AHWNLSSIPNGSTYW
+895 AHWNLSLIESTYW
-910 NQMFNNCGNLT
+910 MFYNCVNLT

-926 ASQHGGD
+926 ASQLGGAS
-933 LFIYWNAIQQGYFS
+933 FIQWNATNFS
-947 NAMPK
+947 KAMPQ
-952 FIEETGDRQYNS
+952 FIEETGNRQYDS
-964 WDSLYDAMQ
+964 WDSLYDAMGE
-973 KTPTGYQQGI
+973 TPTGYQQGI

-1010 PIEDLSVELPSC
+1010 PIKALSVELPSC

-1049 TLTPATHNN
+1049 TLTPATHND

-1110 FTNRYA
+1110 FTNQYA

-1184 NDKLQYDDHLVQISV
+1184 NDKIQYDDHLVQISV

-1260 KPVSGDYNMSIGD
+1260 KPVNGDYNMSIGD
-1273 HAQAVTFKDGRLNL
+1273 HAQTVTFKDGKLNL

-1324 VNANGTLDANATVTV
+1324 VNANGTLDANAAVTV

-1477 LLPQTGNMTVW
+1477 LLPQTGNVTVW

-1506 KRE
+1506 KRG

>member
-1 MVRALMALVMGLT
+1 MVRALIALVMGLT

-84 KQADETPLPEA
+84 KQADE
-95 AATADEPADG
+95 PADG

-169 GNNVVSTQVVTIPNA
+169 GDNVVSTQVVTIPNA

-195 ENNMY
+195 ENNSY
-200 DWVCAYQGVGGKESC
+200 DWVCAYQGVGGEESC
-215 DASLTGKLGGT
+215 AASLTGKLGGT
-226 SKQTEEF
+226 SKQTKEF

-242 WFRANNSNDNYYGYH
+242 WFRTDGSMDNYYGYH

-280 IPEDDSGNAFLG
+280 IPEDGSGNAFLG

-303 VDMTTE
+303 GGMTTE
-309 AVYGQWREWGTCLWS
+309 AVYGQWREWGTCLWN

-346 NGRVDG
+346 NGRVNG

-365 QGTIILNQNSSYL
+365 QGTIILNQDSSYL
-378 FYGQRSLAS
+378 FYGQKFLAS
-387 LSALAKWD
+387 LS
-395 VSQVTNMYEMFSDCT
+395 
-410 SLFDLSALAAWDVS
+410 
-424 QVTDMSALFS
+424 
-434 YCTSLSDLSGLA
+434 GLA
-446 AWDVSRVTNM
+446 N
-456 SSLFSNCT
+456 
-464 SLSDLSALAA
+464 
-474 WDVSRVTSMYGMFS
+474 WDVSRVTSMNY
-488 RCTSLSDLS
+488 
-497 ALANWDVSQV
+497 
-507 TNMRSLFSNC
+507 
-517 TKLASLK
+517 
-524 GLENWKTTS
+524 
-533 LRYMVTGNWDGGMF
+533 
-547 YNCTSLS
+547 
-554 DLSALANWDMSRVTN
+554 
-569 MSSLFSNCTSLSD
+569 
-582 LSALANWDMSRV
+582 
-594 TNMSYLFSNCTS
+594 
-606 LSDLSAL
+606 
-613 ANWNVS
+613 
-619 QVTDMNC
+619 
-626 LFSNCTSLSDL
+626 
-637 SALANWD
+637 
-644 MSRVTNMSYL
+644 
-654 FSRCTSLSDLS
+654 
-665 ALANWNVS
+665 
-673 QVTNMNSLFSNCTKL
+673 
-688 ASLKGLENW
+688 
-697 KTTSLRYM
+697 
-705 VNGNGADGMF
+705 
-715 YNCTSLSDLS
+715 
-725 ALAAW
+725 
-730 DVSQVTNMSSL
+730 
-741 FSNCTSLSDLSAL
+741 
-754 AAWDV
+754 
-759 NRVTSMYGMFSNCT
+759 MFSNCS

-792 SALFSNCTK
+792 SYLFSRC
-801 LASLKGL
+801 S
-808 ENWKTTS
+808 
-815 LRYMVNG
+815 
-822 NMNVGMFSN
+822 
-831 CTSLSDLSA
+831 
-840 LAAWDVSRVTNMSCL
+840 
-855 FSNCTS
+855 S

-866 ALAKWDVSR
+866 ALAKWDVSH
-875 VTNMYSMF
+875 VTNMSGLF
-883 SDCTSLS
+883 SNCMRLS

-910 NQMFNNCGNLT
+910 NQMFYNCGNLT

-926 ASQHGGD
+926 ASQLGGD
-933 LFIYWNAIQQGYFS
+933 SFIHWNATDFS
-947 NAMPK
+947 NAMPQ

-964 WDSLYDAMQ
+964 WDSLYHAMGE
-973 KTPTGYQQGI
+973 TPAGYQQGI

-1049 TLTPATHNN
+1049 TLTPATHND

-1083 GMLPGWIQVGAEN
+1083 GMLPGWIQIGAEN

-1110 FTNRYA
+1110 FTNQYA

-1184 NDKLQYDDHLVQISV
+1184 NDKIQYDDHLVQISV

-1260 KPVSGDYNMSIGD
+1260 KPVNGDYNMSIGD
-1273 HAQAVTFKDGRLNL
+1273 HAQTVTFKDGKLNL

-1477 LLPQTGNMTVW
+1477 LLPQTGNVTVW

-1506 KRE
+1506 KRG

>member
-1 MVRALMALVMGLT
+1 M
-14 VMMPGIPMTTSQ
+14 
-26 WLGRV
+26 
-31 SSMGANTDSEQSK
+31 N
-44 VHEIKR
+44 
-50 DTGITQ
+50 
-56 TLVEYEPTVRPA
+56 
-68 VNDTTMENRV
+68 
-78 IPVEDT
+78 
-84 KQADETPLPEA
+84 
-95 AATADEPADG
+95 
-105 GYTEEDGW
+105 
-113 TVNEATVTYQ
+113 
-123 SGDTYAFDDGS
+123 
-134 HENKVKYRSA
+134 
-144 WKGNPET
+144 
-151 KYAHTRN
+151 
-158 VNNDGVQSGTY
+158 
-169 GNNVVSTQVVTIPNA
+169 
-184 TSLNVS
+184 
-190 LTYQT
+190 
-195 ENNMY
+195 
-200 DWVCAYQGVGGKESC
+200 
-215 DASLTGKLGGT
+215 
-226 SKQTEEF
+226 
-233 TVDGDTVTF
+233 
-242 WFRANNSNDNYYGYH
+242 
-257 ATVTGES
+257 
-264 MIVHNTILD
+264 
-273 GTVRTPV
+273 
-280 IPEDDSGNAFLG
+280 
-292 WKPNPETMPIM
+292 
-303 VDMTTE
+303 
-309 AVYGQWREWGTCLWS
+309 
-324 VDEDGVL
+324 
-331 RIRPKSGDSGELGST
+331 
-346 NGRVDG
+346 
-352 APWYGRNVTRIES
+352 
-365 QGTIILNQNSSYL
+365 
-378 FYGQRSLAS
+378 
-387 LSALAKWD
+387 
-395 VSQVTNMYEMFSDCT
+395 
-410 SLFDLSALAAWDVS
+410 
-424 QVTDMSALFS
+424 
-434 YCTSLSDLSGLA
+434 
-446 AWDVSRVTNM
+446 
-456 SSLFSNCT
+456 SLFSNCT
-464 SLSDLSALAA
+464 SLSDLTALK
-474 WDVSRVTSMYGMFS
+474 D
-488 RCTSLSDLS
+488 
-497 ALANWDVSQV
+497 
-507 TNMRSLFSNC
+507 
-517 TKLASLK
+517 
-524 GLENWKTTS
+524 
-533 LRYMVTGNWDGGMF
+533 
-547 YNCTSLS
+547 
-554 DLSALANWDMSRVTN
+554 
-569 MSSLFSNCTSLSD
+569 
-582 LSALANWDMSRV
+582 
-594 TNMSYLFSNCTS
+594 
-606 LSDLSAL
+606 
-613 ANWNVS
+613 WNVS
-619 QVTDMNC
+619 KVT
-626 LFSNCTSLSDL
+626 S
-637 SALANWD
+637 
-644 MSRVTNMSYL
+644 
-654 FSRCTSLSDLS
+654 
-665 ALANWNVS
+665 
-673 QVTNMNSLFSNCTKL
+673 MNSLFSDCTKL

-705 VNGNGADGMF
+705 VNGSLNGGMF
-715 YNCTSLSDLS
+715 SNCTSLSDLS
-725 ALAAW
+725 GLANW
-730 DVSQVTNMSSL
+730 DVSRVTRMDYLFSNCTSLSDLSGLANWNVSRVPRMDSL
-741 FSNCTSLSDLSAL
+741 FSNCTSLSDLSGL
-754 AAWDV
+754 AD
-759 NRVTSMYGMFSNCT
+759 
-773 SLSDLSALAA
+773 
-783 WDVSQVTDM
+783 
-792 SALFSNCTK
+792 
-801 LASLKGL
+801 
-808 ENWKTTS
+808 
-815 LRYMVNG
+815 
-822 NMNVGMFSN
+822 
-831 CTSLSDLSA
+831 
-840 LAAWDVSRVTNMSCL
+840 WDVSRVTRMDSL

-866 ALAKWDVSR
+866 GLADWDVSR
-875 VTNMYSMF
+875 VTRMSYLF
-883 SDCTSLS
+883 SNCTSLS

-895 AHWNLSSIPNGSTYW
+895 AHWNLSSIPNGSFYW
-910 NQMFNNCGNLT
+910 YRMFDNCGNLT

-926 ASQHGGD
+926 GVDDGGVS
-933 LFIYWNAIQQGYFS
+933 FIQWNATYFS

-964 WDSLYDAMQ
+964 WDSLYDAMRE
-973 KTPTGYQQGI
+973 TPTPTKYQQGI

-1049 TLTPATHNN
+1049 TLTPATHND

-1184 NDKLQYDDHLVQISV
+1184 NDKIQYDDHLVQISV
-1199 KVTGEGEQLKAEAI
+1199 QVTGEGEQLKAKAI

-1260 KPVSGDYNMSIGD
+1260 KPVNGDYNMSIGD
-1273 HAQAVTFKDGRLNL
+1273 HAQTVTFKDGKLNL

-1477 LLPQTGNMTVW
+1477 LLPQTGNVAVW

-1506 KRE
+1506 KRG

>member
-1 MVRALMALVMGLT
+1 MFSNCTGLSDLSALAKWNVGKVTDMGSMFSGCTGLSDLSALED
-14 VMMPGIPMTTSQ
+14 
-26 WLGRV
+26 WDV
-31 SSMGANTDSEQSK
+31 SS
-44 VHEIKR
+44 
-50 DTGITQ
+50 
-56 TLVEYEPTVRPA
+56 
-68 VNDTTMENRV
+68 
-78 IPVEDT
+78 
-84 KQADETPLPEA
+84 
-95 AATADEPADG
+95 
-105 GYTEEDGW
+105 
-113 TVNEATVTYQ
+113 VT
-123 SGDTYAFDDGS
+123 
-134 HENKVKYRSA
+134 
-144 WKGNPET
+144 
-151 KYAHTRN
+151 
-158 VNNDGVQSGTY
+158 
-169 GNNVVSTQVVTIPNA
+169 
-184 TSLNVS
+184 
-190 LTYQT
+190 
-195 ENNMY
+195 NM
-200 DWVCAYQGVGGKESC
+200 
-215 DASLTGKLGGT
+215 
-226 SKQTEEF
+226 
-233 TVDGDTVTF
+233 
-242 WFRANNSNDNYYGYH
+242 
-257 ATVTGES
+257 
-264 MIVHNTILD
+264 
-273 GTVRTPV
+273 
-280 IPEDDSGNAFLG
+280 
-292 WKPNPETMPIM
+292 
-303 VDMTTE
+303 
-309 AVYGQWREWGTCLWS
+309 
-324 VDEDGVL
+324 
-331 RIRPKSGDSGELGST
+331 
-346 NGRVDG
+346 
-352 APWYGRNVTRIES
+352 
-365 QGTIILNQNSSYL
+365 SSL
-378 FYGQRSLAS
+378 FYGCKGLSD

-395 VSQVTNMYEMFSDCT
+395 V
-410 SLFDLSALAAWDVS
+410 
-424 QVTDMSALFS
+424 
-434 YCTSLSDLSGLA
+434 G
-446 AWDVSRVTNM
+446 
-456 SSLFSNCT
+456 
-464 SLSDLSALAA
+464 
-474 WDVSRVTSMYGMFS
+474 
-488 RCTSLSDLS
+488 
-497 ALANWDVSQV
+497 
-507 TNMRSLFSNC
+507 
-517 TKLASLK
+517 K
-524 GLENWKTTS
+524 
-533 LRYMVTGNWDGGMF
+533 
-547 YNCTSLS
+547 
-554 DLSALANWDMSRVTN
+554 
-569 MSSLFSNCTSLSD
+569 
-582 LSALANWDMSRV
+582 
-594 TNMSYLFSNCTS
+594 
-606 LSDLSAL
+606 
-613 ANWNVS
+613 
-619 QVTDMNC
+619 
-626 LFSNCTSLSDL
+626 
-637 SALANWD
+637 
-644 MSRVTNMSYL
+644 
-654 FSRCTSLSDLS
+654 
-665 ALANWNVS
+665 
-673 QVTNMNSLFSNCTKL
+673 
-688 ASLKGLENW
+688 
-697 KTTSLRYM
+697 
-705 VNGNGADGMF
+705 
-715 YNCTSLSDLS
+715 
-725 ALAAW
+725 
-730 DVSQVTNMSSL
+730 
-741 FSNCTSLSDLSAL
+741 
-754 AAWDV
+754 
-759 NRVTSMYGMFSNCT
+759 
-773 SLSDLSALAA
+773 
-783 WDVSQVTDM
+783 VTDM

-815 LRYMVNG
+815 LRYMADGSPNG
-822 NMNVGMFSN
+822 GMFSKCTSLSDLSALAKWDVSRVTNMRYLFYNCTSLSDLSALAAWDVSQVTNMSYLFSN

-840 LAAWDVSRVTNMSCL
+840 LAAWDVSRVTG
-855 FSNCTS
+855 
-861 LSDLS
+861 
-866 ALAKWDVSR
+866 
-875 VTNMYSMF
+875 MYGMF

-895 AHWNLSSIPNGSTYW
+895 AHWNLSSIPNGSYNW
-910 NQMFNNCGNLT
+910 DQMFNNCGNLT

-947 NAMPK
+947 NAMPQ

-964 WDSLYDAMQ
+964 WDSLYHAMGE
-973 KTPTGYQQGI
+973 TPAGYQQGI

-1002 GTQTRMLV
+1002 GMQTRMLV

-1049 TLTPATHNN
+1049 TLTPATHND

-1116 PGSTSIVF
+1116 PGSTSIAF

-1184 NDKLQYDDHLVQISV
+1184 NDKIQYDDHLVQISV
-1199 KVTGEGEQLKAEAI
+1199 QVTGEGEQLKAKAI

-1260 KPVSGDYNMSIGD
+1260 KPVNGDYNMSIGD
-1273 HAQAVTFKDGRLNL
+1273 HAQTVTFKDGKLNL

-1477 LLPQTGNMTVW
+1477 LLPQTGNVAVW

-1506 KRE
+1506 KRG

>member
-1 MVRALMALVMGLT
+1 MVRALIALVMGLT

-84 KQADETPLPEA
+84 
-95 AATADEPADG
+95 
-105 GYTEEDGW
+105 
-113 TVNEATVTYQ
+113 
-123 SGDTYAFDDGS
+123 
-134 HENKVKYRSA
+134 
-144 WKGNPET
+144 
-151 KYAHTRN
+151 
-158 VNNDGVQSGTY
+158 
-169 GNNVVSTQVVTIPNA
+169 
-184 TSLNVS
+184 
-190 LTYQT
+190 
-195 ENNMY
+195 M
-200 DWVCAYQGVGGKESC
+200 
-215 DASLTGKLGGT
+215 
-226 SKQTEEF
+226 
-233 TVDGDTVTF
+233 
-242 WFRANNSNDNYYGYH
+242 
-257 ATVTGES
+257 
-264 MIVHNTILD
+264 
-273 GTVRTPV
+273 
-280 IPEDDSGNAFLG
+280 
-292 WKPNPETMPIM
+292 
-303 VDMTTE
+303 
-309 AVYGQWREWGTCLWS
+309 QWNEWGTCLWS
-324 VDEDGVL
+324 VEDGVL

-346 NGRVDG
+346 NGRQEG

-365 QGTIILNQNSSYL
+365 QGTIILNQDSSYL
-378 FYGQRSLAS
+378 FYGQKFLAS
-387 LSALAKWD
+387 LSGLANWD
-395 VSQVTNMYEMFSDCT
+395 VSHVTNMNSLFAGCTRLSDLSALTKWNVSSVTDMSSLFSGCT
-410 SLFDLSALAAWDVS
+410 SLSDLSGLKDWDVRNVTNMNHLFSNCSSLSNLSALANWNVGNVTDMSSLFYDCSSLSDLSALKDWNVGNVTNMNRLFYYCKGLSNLSGLTKWNVGSVTDMSSLFYNCSSLSDLSALKDWNVSSVTSMSSLFSGCTGLSDLSALANWDVGNVTSMYSLFYYCSSLSNLSALANWNVGNVTNMGYLFSNCKSLSDLSALANWNVGNVTIMYSLFSGCTRLSDLSALANWNVGNVTSMGYLFSDCTRLSDLSALTNWNVSNVTNMSALFSDCTGLSDLSALANWDVS
-424 QVTDMSALFS
+424 QVTDMS
-434 YCTSLSDLSGLA
+434 Y
-446 AWDVSRVTNM
+446 
-456 SSLFSNCT
+456 LFSNCT
-464 SLSDLSALAA
+464 RLSDLSALAT
-474 WDVSRVTSMYGMFS
+474 WNVSKVTNMKSLFYG
-488 RCTSLSDLS
+488 CKGLSDLS

-507 TNMRSLFSNC
+507 TNMYSLFSRC
-517 TKLASLK
+517 K
-524 GLENWKTTS
+524 G
-533 LRYMVTGNWDGGMF
+533 
-547 YNCTSLS
+547 LS
-554 DLSALANWDMSRVTN
+554 DLSDLANWDVSSVT
-569 MSSLFSNCTSLSD
+569 D
-582 LSALANWDMSRV
+582 
-594 TNMSYLFSNCTS
+594 MSYLFS
-606 LSDLSAL
+606 
-613 ANWNVS
+613 
-619 QVTDMNC
+619 
-626 LFSNCTSLSDL
+626 
-637 SALANWD
+637 
-644 MSRVTNMSYL
+644 
-654 FSRCTSLSDLS
+654 
-665 ALANWNVS
+665 
-673 QVTNMNSLFSNCTKL
+673 
-688 ASLKGLENW
+688 
-697 KTTSLRYM
+697 
-705 VNGNGADGMF
+705 
-715 YNCTSLSDLS
+715 
-725 ALAAW
+725 
-730 DVSQVTNMSSL
+730 
-741 FSNCTSLSDLSAL
+741 
-754 AAWDV
+754 
-759 NRVTSMYGMFSNCT
+759 
-773 SLSDLSALAA
+773 
-783 WDVSQVTDM
+783 
-792 SALFSNCTK
+792 
-801 LASLKGL
+801 
-808 ENWKTTS
+808 
-815 LRYMVNG
+815 
-822 NMNVGMFSN
+822 
-831 CTSLSDLSA
+831 
-840 LAAWDVSRVTNMSCL
+840 
-855 FSNCTS
+855 
-861 LSDLS
+861 
-866 ALAKWDVSR
+866 
-875 VTNMYSMF
+875 
-883 SDCTSLS
+883 DCMRLS

-895 AHWNLSSIPNGSTYW
+895 AHWNLSSIPNESTYW
-910 NQMFNNCGNLT
+910 NRMFDNCGNLT

-926 ASQHGGD
+926 ASQLGGD
-933 LFIYWNAIQQGYFS
+933 SFIHWNATYFS
-947 NAMPK
+947 NAMPQ
-952 FIEETGDRQYNS
+952 FIEETGDCQYNS

-973 KTPTGYQQGI
+973 NTPTGYQQGI

-1049 TLTPATHNN
+1049 TLTPATHND

-1184 NDKLQYDDHLVQISV
+1184 NDKIQYDDHLVQISV

-1260 KPVSGDYNMSIGD
+1260 KPVNGDYNMSIGD
-1273 HAQAVTFKDGRLNL
+1273 HAQTVTFKDGKLNL

-1324 VNANGTLDANATVTV
+1324 VNANGTLDANAAVTV

-1477 LLPQTGNMTVW
+1477 LLPQTGNVAVW

-1506 KRE
+1506 KRG

>member
-1 MVRALMALVMGLT
+1 MVRALIALVMGLT

-84 KQADETPLPEA
+84 
-95 AATADEPADG
+95 
-105 GYTEEDGW
+105 
-113 TVNEATVTYQ
+113 
-123 SGDTYAFDDGS
+123 
-134 HENKVKYRSA
+134 
-144 WKGNPET
+144 
-151 KYAHTRN
+151 
-158 VNNDGVQSGTY
+158 
-169 GNNVVSTQVVTIPNA
+169 
-184 TSLNVS
+184 
-190 LTYQT
+190 
-195 ENNMY
+195 M
-200 DWVCAYQGVGGKESC
+200 
-215 DASLTGKLGGT
+215 
-226 SKQTEEF
+226 
-233 TVDGDTVTF
+233 
-242 WFRANNSNDNYYGYH
+242 
-257 ATVTGES
+257 
-264 MIVHNTILD
+264 
-273 GTVRTPV
+273 
-280 IPEDDSGNAFLG
+280 
-292 WKPNPETMPIM
+292 
-303 VDMTTE
+303 
-309 AVYGQWREWGTCLWS
+309 QWNEWGTCLWS
-324 VDEDGVL
+324 VEDGVL

-346 NGRVDG
+346 NGRQEG

-365 QGTIILNQNSSYL
+365 QGTIILNQDSSYL
-378 FYGQRSLAS
+378 FYGQKFLAS
-387 LSALAKWD
+387 LS
-395 VSQVTNMYEMFSDCT
+395 
-410 SLFDLSALAAWDVS
+410 
-424 QVTDMSALFS
+424 
-434 YCTSLSDLSGLA
+434 G
-446 AWDVSRVTNM
+446 
-456 SSLFSNCT
+456 
-464 SLSDLSALAA
+464 
-474 WDVSRVTSMYGMFS
+474 
-488 RCTSLSDLS
+488 
-497 ALANWDVSQV
+497 
-507 TNMRSLFSNC
+507 
-517 TKLASLK
+517 
-524 GLENWKTTS
+524 
-533 LRYMVTGNWDGGMF
+533 
-547 YNCTSLS
+547 
-554 DLSALANWDMSRVTN
+554 
-569 MSSLFSNCTSLSD
+569 
-582 LSALANWDMSRV
+582 
-594 TNMSYLFSNCTS
+594 
-606 LSDLSAL
+606 
-613 ANWNVS
+613 
-619 QVTDMNC
+619 
-626 LFSNCTSLSDL
+626 
-637 SALANWD
+637 
-644 MSRVTNMSYL
+644 
-654 FSRCTSLSDLS
+654 
-665 ALANWNVS
+665 LANWNVS
-673 QVTNMNSLFSNCTKL
+673 QVTNMRSMFSNCT
-688 ASLKGLENW
+688 G
-697 KTTSLRYM
+697 
-705 VNGNGADGMF
+705 
-715 YNCTSLSDLS
+715 LSDLS
-725 ALAAW
+725 DLANW
-730 DVSQVTNMSSL
+730 NVSNVTNMNSL
-741 FSNCTSLSDLSAL
+741 FSNCTSLSNLSGLANWNVGNVTDMSGLFSRCTSLSNLSAL
-754 AAWDV
+754 ANWDV
-759 NRVTSMYGMFSNCT
+759 GKVTNMKSLFSNCKG
-773 SLSDLSALAA
+773 LSDLSALKD
-783 WDVSQVTDM
+783 WNVS
-792 SALFSNCTK
+792 K
-801 LASLKGL
+801 
-808 ENWKTTS
+808 
-815 LRYMVNG
+815 
-822 NMNVGMFSN
+822 
-831 CTSLSDLSA
+831 
-840 LAAWDVSRVTNMSCL
+840 VTNMSYL
-855 FSNCTS
+855 FSGCTG
-861 LSDLS
+861 
-866 ALAKWDVSR
+866 
-875 VTNMYSMF
+875 
-883 SDCTSLS
+883 LS

-895 AHWNLSSIPNGSTYW
+895 AHWDLSSMPKGSTGSTYW
-910 NQMFNNCGNLT
+910 DQMFSKCVNLT

-926 ASQHGGD
+926 ASQLGGD
-933 LFIYWNAIQQGYFS
+933 SFIHWNATYFS
-947 NAMPK
+947 DAMPQ

-964 WDSLYDAMQ
+964 WDSLYDAMHN
-973 KTPTGYQQGI
+973 TPTGYQQGI
-983 VYVKY
+983 VYVEY
-988 TPSWIVNFDANGGI
+988 APSWIVNFDANGGI
-1002 GTQTRMLV
+1002 GMQTRMLV
-1010 PIEDLSVELPSC
+1010 PIKYLSVELPSC

-1049 TLTPATHNN
+1049 TLTPATHND

-1116 PGSTSIVF
+1116 PGSTSIAF

-1184 NDKLQYDDHLVQISV
+1184 NDKIQYDDHLVQISV
-1199 KVTGEGEQLKAEAI
+1199 QVTGEGEQLKAKAI

-1260 KPVSGDYNMSIGD
+1260 KPVNGDYNMSIGD
-1273 HAQAVTFKDGRLNL
+1273 HAQTVTFKDGKLNL

-1477 LLPQTGNMTVW
+1477 LLPQTGNVAVW

-1506 KRE
+1506 KRG

>member
-1 MVRALMALVMGLT
+1 MVRALIALVMGLT

-84 KQADETPLPEA
+84 
-95 AATADEPADG
+95 
-105 GYTEEDGW
+105 
-113 TVNEATVTYQ
+113 
-123 SGDTYAFDDGS
+123 
-134 HENKVKYRSA
+134 
-144 WKGNPET
+144 
-151 KYAHTRN
+151 
-158 VNNDGVQSGTY
+158 
-169 GNNVVSTQVVTIPNA
+169 
-184 TSLNVS
+184 
-190 LTYQT
+190 
-195 ENNMY
+195 M
-200 DWVCAYQGVGGKESC
+200 
-215 DASLTGKLGGT
+215 
-226 SKQTEEF
+226 
-233 TVDGDTVTF
+233 
-242 WFRANNSNDNYYGYH
+242 
-257 ATVTGES
+257 
-264 MIVHNTILD
+264 
-273 GTVRTPV
+273 
-280 IPEDDSGNAFLG
+280 
-292 WKPNPETMPIM
+292 
-303 VDMTTE
+303 
-309 AVYGQWREWGTCLWS
+309 QWSEWGTCLWN

-331 RIRPKSGDSGELGST
+331 RIRPKSGDSGVLGST
-346 NGRVDG
+346 YGRQEG

-365 QGTIILNQNSSYL
+365 QGTIILNQDSSYL
-378 FYGQRSLAS
+378 FYGQKFLAS
-387 LSALAKWD
+387 LSGLANWN
-395 VSQVTNMYEMFSDCT
+395 VSQVTNMRSMFSNCT
-410 SLFDLSALAAWDVS
+410 G
-424 QVTDMSALFS
+424 
-434 YCTSLSDLSGLA
+434 LSDLSGLA
-446 AWDVSRVTNM
+446 KWDVGNVTNMNSLFSGCTGLSDLSGLANWDVSSVTSM
-456 SSLFSNCT
+456 CYLFSNCT
-464 SLSDLSALAA
+464 SLSNLSGLANWNVGNVTDMSGLFSRCTRLSDLSALAKWA
-474 WDVSRVTSMYGMFS
+474 VGNVTSMGSLFYGCKGLSNLSALANWNVGNVTSMSSLFSDCTGLSNLSALTNWNVGSVTSMYSLFSGCTGLSDLSALTNWNVGNVTSMGHLFS
-488 RCTSLSDLS
+488 RCTRLSDLS
-497 ALANWDVSQV
+497 ALANWDVG
-507 TNMRSLFSNC
+507 
-517 TKLASLK
+517 KD
-524 GLENWKTTS
+524 TS
-533 LRYMVTGNWDGGMF
+533 MF
-547 YNCTSLS
+547 YMFS
-554 DLSALANWDMSRVTN
+554 DCR
-569 MSSLFSNCTSLSD
+569 
-582 LSALANWDMSRV
+582 
-594 TNMSYLFSNCTS
+594 S

-619 QVTDMNC
+619 QVTDMRST
-626 LFSNCTSLSDL
+626 FSNC
-637 SALANWD
+637 
-644 MSRVTNMSYL
+644 
-654 FSRCTSLSDLS
+654 
-665 ALANWNVS
+665 
-673 QVTNMNSLFSNCTKL
+673 
-688 ASLKGLENW
+688 KG
-697 KTTSLRYM
+697 
-705 VNGNGADGMF
+705 
-715 YNCTSLSDLS
+715 
-725 ALAAW
+725 
-730 DVSQVTNMSSL
+730 
-741 FSNCTSLSDLSAL
+741 
-754 AAWDV
+754 
-759 NRVTSMYGMFSNCT
+759 
-773 SLSDLSALAA
+773 
-783 WDVSQVTDM
+783 
-792 SALFSNCTK
+792 
-801 LASLKGL
+801 
-808 ENWKTTS
+808 
-815 LRYMVNG
+815 
-822 NMNVGMFSN
+822 
-831 CTSLSDLSA
+831 
-840 LAAWDVSRVTNMSCL
+840 
-855 FSNCTS
+855 

-866 ALAKWDVSR
+866 ALAKWDVGK
-875 VTNMYSMF
+875 VTNMGSLF
-883 SDCTSLS
+883 SNCTGLSDLSALEDWDVSQVTNMSGLFSNCMRLS

-895 AHWNLSSIPNGSTYW
+895 AHWNLSSIPDESTYW
-910 NQMFNNCGNLT
+910 DQMFYNCGNLT

-926 ASQHGGD
+926 ASQLGASQLGGD
-933 LFIYWNAIQQGYFS
+933 SFIHWNATYFS
-947 NAMPK
+947 DAMPQ

-964 WDSLYDAMQ
+964 WDSLYDAMRN
-973 KTPTGYQQGI
+973 TPTGYQQGI

-1010 PIEDLSVELPSC
+1010 PIEVLSVELPSC

-1049 TLTPATHNN
+1049 TLTPATHND

-1116 PGSTSIVF
+1116 PGSTSIAF

-1184 NDKLQYDDHLVQISV
+1184 NDKIQYDDHLVQISV
-1199 KVTGEGEQLKAEAI
+1199 QVTGEGEQLKAKAI

-1260 KPVSGDYNMSIGD
+1260 KPVNGDYNMSIGD
-1273 HAQAVTFKDGRLNL
+1273 HAQTVTFKDGKLNL

-1324 VNANGTLDANATVTV
+1324 VNANGTLDANAAVTV

-1477 LLPQTGNMTVW
+1477 LLPQTGNVAVW

-1506 KRE
+1506 KRG

>member
-1 MVRALMALVMGLT
+1 MVRALIALVMGLT

-84 KQADETPLPEA
+84 KQADE
-95 AATADEPADG
+95 PADG

-169 GNNVVSTQVVTIPNA
+169 GDNVVSTQVVTIPNA

-195 ENNMY
+195 ENNSY
-200 DWVCAYQGVGGKESC
+200 DWVCAYQGVGGEESC
-215 DASLTGKLGGT
+215 AASLTGKLGGT
-226 SKQTEEF
+226 SKQTKEF

-242 WFRANNSNDNYYGYH
+242 WFRTDGSMDNYYGYH

-280 IPEDDSGNAFLG
+280 IPEDGSGNAFLG

-303 VDMTTE
+303 GGMTTE
-309 AVYGQWREWGTCLWS
+309 AVYGQWREWGTCLWN

-346 NGRVDG
+346 NGRVNG

-365 QGTIILNQNSSYL
+365 QGTIILNQDSSYL
-378 FYGQRSLAS
+378 FYGQKFLAS
-387 LSALAKWD
+387 LSGLANWD
-395 VSQVTNMYEMFSDCT
+395 VSRVTSMNYMFSNCS
-410 SLFDLSALAAWDVS
+410 SLSDLSALAAWDVS
-424 QVTDMSALFS
+424 HVTSMGAMFS
-434 YCTSLSDLSGLA
+434 NCTSLSDLSGLA
-446 AWDVSRVTNM
+446 AWDVSHVTDM
-456 SSLFSNCT
+456 RSLFSRCS
-464 SLSDLSALAA
+464 SLSDLS
-474 WDVSRVTSMYGMFS
+474 G
-488 RCTSLSDLS
+488 
-497 ALANWDVSQV
+497 LANWDVS
-507 TNMRSLFSNC
+507 
-517 TKLASLK
+517 K
-524 GLENWKTTS
+524 
-533 LRYMVTGNWDGGMF
+533 
-547 YNCTSLS
+547 
-554 DLSALANWDMSRVTN
+554 
-569 MSSLFSNCTSLSD
+569 
-582 LSALANWDMSRV
+582 
-594 TNMSYLFSNCTS
+594 
-606 LSDLSAL
+606 
-613 ANWNVS
+613 
-619 QVTDMNC
+619 VTDM
-626 LFSNCTSLSDL
+626 
-637 SALANWD
+637 
-644 MSRVTNMSYL
+644 
-654 FSRCTSLSDLS
+654 
-665 ALANWNVS
+665 
-673 QVTNMNSLFSNCTKL
+673 
-688 ASLKGLENW
+688 
-697 KTTSLRYM
+697 
-705 VNGNGADGMF
+705 GAMF

-730 DVSQVTNMSSL
+730 DVSK
-741 FSNCTSLSDLSAL
+741 
-754 AAWDV
+754 
-759 NRVTSMYGMFSNCT
+759 
-773 SLSDLSALAA
+773 
-783 WDVSQVTDM
+783 VTDM
-792 SALFSNCTK
+792 SYLFSRC
-801 LASLKGL
+801 S
-808 ENWKTTS
+808 
-815 LRYMVNG
+815 
-822 NMNVGMFSN
+822 
-831 CTSLSDLSA
+831 
-840 LAAWDVSRVTNMSCL
+840 
-855 FSNCTS
+855 S

-866 ALAKWDVSR
+866 ALAKWDVSH
-875 VTNMYSMF
+875 VTNMSGLF
-883 SDCTSLS
+883 SNCMRLS

-910 NQMFNNCGNLT
+910 NQMFYNCGNLT

-926 ASQHGGD
+926 ASQLGGD
-933 LFIYWNAIQQGYFS
+933 SFIHWNATDFS
-947 NAMPK
+947 NAMPQ

-964 WDSLYDAMQ
+964 WDSLYHAMGE
-973 KTPTGYQQGI
+973 TPAGYQQGI

-1049 TLTPATHNN
+1049 TLTPATHND

-1083 GMLPGWIQVGAEN
+1083 GMLPGWIQIGAEN

-1110 FTNRYA
+1110 FTNQYA

-1184 NDKLQYDDHLVQISV
+1184 NDKIQYDDHLVQISV

-1260 KPVSGDYNMSIGD
+1260 KPVNGDYNMSIGD
-1273 HAQAVTFKDGRLNL
+1273 HAQTVTFKDGKLNL

-1477 LLPQTGNMTVW
+1477 LLPQTGNVTVW

-1506 KRE
+1506 KRG

>member
-1 MVRALMALVMGLT
+1 
-14 VMMPGIPMTTSQ
+14 MTTSQ

-84 KQADETPLPEA
+84 
-95 AATADEPADG
+95 
-105 GYTEEDGW
+105 
-113 TVNEATVTYQ
+113 
-123 SGDTYAFDDGS
+123 
-134 HENKVKYRSA
+134 
-144 WKGNPET
+144 
-151 KYAHTRN
+151 
-158 VNNDGVQSGTY
+158 
-169 GNNVVSTQVVTIPNA
+169 
-184 TSLNVS
+184 
-190 LTYQT
+190 
-195 ENNMY
+195 M
-200 DWVCAYQGVGGKESC
+200 
-215 DASLTGKLGGT
+215 
-226 SKQTEEF
+226 
-233 TVDGDTVTF
+233 
-242 WFRANNSNDNYYGYH
+242 
-257 ATVTGES
+257 
-264 MIVHNTILD
+264 
-273 GTVRTPV
+273 
-280 IPEDDSGNAFLG
+280 
-292 WKPNPETMPIM
+292 
-303 VDMTTE
+303 
-309 AVYGQWREWGTCLWS
+309 QWNEWGTCLWS
-324 VDEDGVL
+324 VEDGVL

-346 NGRVDG
+346 NGREEG
-352 APWYGRNVTRIES
+352 APWYGMNVTRIES
-365 QGTIILNQNSSYL
+365 QGTIILNQDSSYL
-378 FYGQRSLAS
+378 FYGQKFLAS
-387 LSALAKWD
+387 LSGLANWD
-395 VSQVTNMYEMFSDCT
+395 VSHVTNMSR
-410 SLFDLSALAAWDVS
+410 LFAG
-424 QVTDMSALFS
+424 
-434 YCTSLSDLSGLA
+434 CTSLSDLSGLA
-446 AWDVSRVTNM
+446 NWDVSNVTSMYSLFSNCSSLSNLSALANWNVGKVTDMSSLFYDCTGLSDLSALANWNVGKVTSMYSLFYNCKGLSNLSALANWDVGKVTDMGHLFYNCKGLSNLSALANWNVGKVTSMGSLFSGCTGLSDLSALTNWNVSSVTNM
-456 SSLFSNCT
+456 SSLFYGCS
-464 SLSDLSALAA
+464 SLSDLSALTN
-474 WDVSRVTSMYGMFS
+474 WNVSNVTSMYSLFS
-488 RCTSLSDLS
+488 NCTGLSDLSALANWNVGNVTNMGYLFSNCTGLSDLSALANWNVSQVTSMYSLFYNCRSLSDLS
-497 ALANWDVSQV
+497 ALANWDVGNV
-507 TNMRSLFSNC
+507 TSM
-517 TKLASLK
+517 
-524 GLENWKTTS
+524 
-533 LRYMVTGNWDGGMF
+533 Y
-547 YNCTSLS
+547 
-554 DLSALANWDMSRVTN
+554 
-569 MSSLFSNCTSLSD
+569 SLFSNCTSLSD
-582 LSALANWDMSRV
+582 LSALANWDVGKV
-594 TNMSYLFSNCTS
+594 TNMGSMFSNCTS
-606 LSDLSAL
+606 LS
-613 ANWNVS
+613 N
-619 QVTDMNC
+619 
-626 LFSNCTSLSDL
+626 LSDL
-637 SALANWD
+637 KDWD
-644 MSRVTNMSYL
+644 VSSVTSMGYL
-654 FSRCTSLSDLS
+654 FSRCTGLSDLSGLAKWDVSNVTDMNGLFSNCTRLSNLSDLKDWNVSNVKYMLYLFSNCVSLSDLS

-673 QVTNMNSLFSNCTKL
+673 QVTNMSYLFSRCT
-688 ASLKGLENW
+688 G
-697 KTTSLRYM
+697 
-705 VNGNGADGMF
+705 
-715 YNCTSLSDLS
+715 
-725 ALAAW
+725 
-730 DVSQVTNMSSL
+730 
-741 FSNCTSLSDLSAL
+741 
-754 AAWDV
+754 
-759 NRVTSMYGMFSNCT
+759 
-773 SLSDLSALAA
+773 
-783 WDVSQVTDM
+783 
-792 SALFSNCTK
+792 
-801 LASLKGL
+801 
-808 ENWKTTS
+808 
-815 LRYMVNG
+815 
-822 NMNVGMFSN
+822 
-831 CTSLSDLSA
+831 
-840 LAAWDVSRVTNMSCL
+840 
-855 FSNCTS
+855 
-861 LSDLS
+861 
-866 ALAKWDVSR
+866 
-875 VTNMYSMF
+875 
-883 SDCTSLS
+883 LS

-910 NQMFNNCGNLT
+910 DQMFYNCGNLT

-926 ASQHGGD
+926 ASQLGGD
-933 LFIYWNAIQQGYFS
+933 SFIHWNATYFS
-947 NAMPK
+947 NAMPQ

-973 KTPTGYQQGI
+973 NTPTGYQQGI

-1049 TLTPATHNN
+1049 TLTPATHND

-1184 NDKLQYDDHLVQISV
+1184 NDKIQYDDHLVQISV

-1260 KPVSGDYNMSIGD
+1260 KPVNGDYNMSIGD
-1273 HAQAVTFKDGRLNL
+1273 HAQTVTFKDGKLNL

-1324 VNANGTLDANATVTV
+1324 VNANGTLDANAAVTV

-1477 LLPQTGNMTVW
+1477 LLPQTGNVAVW

-1506 KRE
+1506 KRG

>member
-1 MVRALMALVMGLT
+1 MVRALIALVMGLT

-84 KQADETPLPEA
+84 
-95 AATADEPADG
+95 
-105 GYTEEDGW
+105 
-113 TVNEATVTYQ
+113 
-123 SGDTYAFDDGS
+123 
-134 HENKVKYRSA
+134 
-144 WKGNPET
+144 
-151 KYAHTRN
+151 
-158 VNNDGVQSGTY
+158 
-169 GNNVVSTQVVTIPNA
+169 
-184 TSLNVS
+184 
-190 LTYQT
+190 
-195 ENNMY
+195 M
-200 DWVCAYQGVGGKESC
+200 
-215 DASLTGKLGGT
+215 
-226 SKQTEEF
+226 
-233 TVDGDTVTF
+233 
-242 WFRANNSNDNYYGYH
+242 
-257 ATVTGES
+257 
-264 MIVHNTILD
+264 
-273 GTVRTPV
+273 
-280 IPEDDSGNAFLG
+280 
-292 WKPNPETMPIM
+292 
-303 VDMTTE
+303 
-309 AVYGQWREWGTCLWS
+309 QWNEWGTCLWS
-324 VDEDGVL
+324 VEDGVL

-346 NGRVDG
+346 NGRQEG

-365 QGTIILNQNSSYL
+365 QGTIILNQDSSYL
-378 FYGQRSLAS
+378 FYGQKFLAS
-387 LSALAKWD
+387 LSGLANWN
-395 VSQVTNMYEMFSDCT
+395 VSQVTNMRSMFSNCT
-410 SLFDLSALAAWDVS
+410 G
-424 QVTDMSALFS
+424 
-434 YCTSLSDLSGLA
+434 LSDLSGLA
-446 AWDVSRVTNM
+446 KWDVGNVTNMNSLFSGCTGLSDLSGLANWDVSSVTSM
-456 SSLFSNCT
+456 CYLFSNCT
-464 SLSDLSALAA
+464 SLSNLSGLAN
-474 WDVSRVTSMYGMFS
+474 WNVGNVTDMSGLFS
-488 RCTSLSDLS
+488 RCTSLSNLSALANWNVGNVTSMGSLFYGCKGLSNLSALANWNVGNVTSMSSLFSDCTGLSNLSALTNWNVGSVTSMYSLFSGCTGLSDLSALTNWNVGNVTSMGHLFSRCTRLSDLS
-497 ALANWDVSQV
+497 ALANWDVG
-507 TNMRSLFSNC
+507 
-517 TKLASLK
+517 KD
-524 GLENWKTTS
+524 TS
-533 LRYMVTGNWDGGMF
+533 MF
-547 YNCTSLS
+547 YMFS
-554 DLSALANWDMSRVTN
+554 DCR
-569 MSSLFSNCTSLSD
+569 
-582 LSALANWDMSRV
+582 
-594 TNMSYLFSNCTS
+594 S

-619 QVTDMNC
+619 QVTDMRST
-626 LFSNCTSLSDL
+626 FSNC
-637 SALANWD
+637 
-644 MSRVTNMSYL
+644 
-654 FSRCTSLSDLS
+654 
-665 ALANWNVS
+665 
-673 QVTNMNSLFSNCTKL
+673 
-688 ASLKGLENW
+688 KG
-697 KTTSLRYM
+697 
-705 VNGNGADGMF
+705 
-715 YNCTSLSDLS
+715 
-725 ALAAW
+725 
-730 DVSQVTNMSSL
+730 
-741 FSNCTSLSDLSAL
+741 
-754 AAWDV
+754 
-759 NRVTSMYGMFSNCT
+759 
-773 SLSDLSALAA
+773 
-783 WDVSQVTDM
+783 
-792 SALFSNCTK
+792 
-801 LASLKGL
+801 
-808 ENWKTTS
+808 
-815 LRYMVNG
+815 
-822 NMNVGMFSN
+822 
-831 CTSLSDLSA
+831 
-840 LAAWDVSRVTNMSCL
+840 
-855 FSNCTS
+855 

-866 ALAKWDVSR
+866 ALAKWDVGK
-875 VTNMYSMF
+875 VTNMGSLF
-883 SDCTSLS
+883 SNCTGLSDLSALEDWDVSQVTNMSGLFSNCMRLS

-895 AHWNLSSIPNGSTYW
+895 AHWNLSSIPDESTYW
-910 NQMFNNCGNLT
+910 DQMFYNCGNLT

-926 ASQHGGD
+926 ASQLGASQLGGD
-933 LFIYWNAIQQGYFS
+933 SFIHWNATYFS
-947 NAMPK
+947 DAMPQ

-964 WDSLYDAMQ
+964 WDSLYDAMRN
-973 KTPTGYQQGI
+973 TPTGYQQGI

-1002 GTQTRMLV
+1002 GMQTRMLV
-1010 PIEDLSVELPSC
+1010 PTKDLSVELPSC

-1049 TLTPATHNN
+1049 TLTPATHND

-1116 PGSTSIVF
+1116 PGSTSIAF

-1184 NDKLQYDDHLVQISV
+1184 NDKIQYDDHLVQISV
-1199 KVTGEGEQLKAEAI
+1199 QVTGEGEQLKAKAI

-1260 KPVSGDYNMSIGD
+1260 KPVNGDYNMSIGD
-1273 HAQAVTFKDGRLNL
+1273 HAQTVTFKDGKLNL

-1477 LLPQTGNMTVW
+1477 LLPQTGNVAVW

-1506 KRE
+1506 KRG

>member
-1 MVRALMALVMGLT
+1 MVRALIALVMGLT

-84 KQADETPLPEA
+84 
-95 AATADEPADG
+95 
-105 GYTEEDGW
+105 
-113 TVNEATVTYQ
+113 
-123 SGDTYAFDDGS
+123 
-134 HENKVKYRSA
+134 
-144 WKGNPET
+144 
-151 KYAHTRN
+151 
-158 VNNDGVQSGTY
+158 
-169 GNNVVSTQVVTIPNA
+169 
-184 TSLNVS
+184 
-190 LTYQT
+190 
-195 ENNMY
+195 M
-200 DWVCAYQGVGGKESC
+200 
-215 DASLTGKLGGT
+215 
-226 SKQTEEF
+226 
-233 TVDGDTVTF
+233 
-242 WFRANNSNDNYYGYH
+242 
-257 ATVTGES
+257 
-264 MIVHNTILD
+264 
-273 GTVRTPV
+273 
-280 IPEDDSGNAFLG
+280 
-292 WKPNPETMPIM
+292 
-303 VDMTTE
+303 
-309 AVYGQWREWGTCLWS
+309 QWRKWGTCLWS
-324 VDEDGVL
+324 VEDGVL

-346 NGRVDG
+346 NGRQEG

-365 QGTIILNQNSSYL
+365 QGTIILNQDSSYL
-378 FYGQRSLAS
+378 FYGQKFLAS
-387 LSALAKWD
+387 LSGLANWN
-395 VSQVTNMYEMFSDCT
+395 VSQVTNMRSM
-410 SLFDLSALAAWDVS
+410 
-424 QVTDMSALFS
+424 
-434 YCTSLSDLSGLA
+434 
-446 AWDVSRVTNM
+446 
-456 SSLFSNCT
+456 FSNCT
-464 SLSDLSALAA
+464 GLSDLSALAN
-474 WDVSRVTSMYGMFS
+474 WNVGKVTDMGSMFS
-488 RCTSLSDLS
+488 GCTGLSDLS
-497 ALANWDVSQV
+497 ALANWDVSKV
-507 TNMRSLFSNC
+507 TNMGHLFSNC
-517 TKLASLK
+517 TGLSDLSGLAKWDVGKVTDMRSMFSGCTGLSDLSALEDWDVSSVTNMSSLFSDCK
-524 GLENWKTTS
+524 G
-533 LRYMVTGNWDGGMF
+533 
-547 YNCTSLS
+547 LS
-554 DLSALANWDMSRVTN
+554 DLSALANWKVGN
-569 MSSLFSNCTSLSD
+569 
-582 LSALANWDMSRV
+582 V
-594 TNMSYLFSNCTS
+594 INMSYLF
-606 LSDLSAL
+606 
-613 ANWNVS
+613 
-619 QVTDMNC
+619 
-626 LFSNCTSLSDL
+626 
-637 SALANWD
+637 
-644 MSRVTNMSYL
+644 
-654 FSRCTSLSDLS
+654 
-665 ALANWNVS
+665 
-673 QVTNMNSLFSNCTKL
+673 
-688 ASLKGLENW
+688 
-697 KTTSLRYM
+697 
-705 VNGNGADGMF
+705 
-715 YNCTSLSDLS
+715 YNCT
-725 ALAAW
+725 
-730 DVSQVTNMSSL
+730 
-741 FSNCTSLSDLSAL
+741 
-754 AAWDV
+754 
-759 NRVTSMYGMFSNCT
+759 R
-773 SLSDLSALAA
+773 
-783 WDVSQVTDM
+783 
-792 SALFSNCTK
+792 
-801 LASLKGL
+801 
-808 ENWKTTS
+808 
-815 LRYMVNG
+815 
-822 NMNVGMFSN
+822 
-831 CTSLSDLSA
+831 
-840 LAAWDVSRVTNMSCL
+840 
-855 FSNCTS
+855 
-861 LSDLS
+861 
-866 ALAKWDVSR
+866 
-875 VTNMYSMF
+875 
-883 SDCTSLS
+883 LS

-895 AHWNLSSIPNGSTYW
+895 AHWNLSSIPNESFYW
-910 NQMFNNCGNLT
+910 YGMFYNCVNLT

-926 ASQHGGD
+926 GVDDGGVS
-933 LFIYWNAIQQGYFS
+933 FIQWNATYFS
-947 NAMPK
+947 DAMPQ

-964 WDSLYDAMQ
+964 WDSLYDAMRN
-973 KTPTGYQQGI
+973 TPTGYQQGI

-1002 GTQTRMLV
+1002 GMQTRMLV

-1049 TLTPATHNN
+1049 TLTPATHND

-1184 NDKLQYDDHLVQISV
+1184 NDKIQYDDHLVQISV
-1199 KVTGEGEQLKAEAI
+1199 QVTGEGEQLKAKAI

-1260 KPVSGDYNMSIGD
+1260 KPVNGDYNMSIGD
-1273 HAQAVTFKDGRLNL
+1273 HAQTVTFKDGKLNL

-1324 VNANGTLDANATVTV
+1324 VNANGTLDANAAVTV

-1413 YDQPGTHTYQMRE
+1413 YDQPGTHTYHMRE

-1477 LLPQTGNMTVW
+1477 LLPQTGNVAVW

-1506 KRE
+1506 KRG

>member
-1 MVRALMALVMGLT
+1 MVRALIALVMGLT

-26 WLGRV
+26 WLDRV

-84 KQADETPLPEA
+84 
-95 AATADEPADG
+95 
-105 GYTEEDGW
+105 
-113 TVNEATVTYQ
+113 
-123 SGDTYAFDDGS
+123 
-134 HENKVKYRSA
+134 
-144 WKGNPET
+144 
-151 KYAHTRN
+151 
-158 VNNDGVQSGTY
+158 
-169 GNNVVSTQVVTIPNA
+169 
-184 TSLNVS
+184 
-190 LTYQT
+190 
-195 ENNMY
+195 M
-200 DWVCAYQGVGGKESC
+200 
-215 DASLTGKLGGT
+215 
-226 SKQTEEF
+226 
-233 TVDGDTVTF
+233 
-242 WFRANNSNDNYYGYH
+242 
-257 ATVTGES
+257 
-264 MIVHNTILD
+264 
-273 GTVRTPV
+273 
-280 IPEDDSGNAFLG
+280 
-292 WKPNPETMPIM
+292 
-303 VDMTTE
+303 
-309 AVYGQWREWGTCLWS
+309 QWREWGTCLWN

-346 NGRVDG
+346 NGRQEG

-365 QGTIILNQNSSYL
+365 QGTIILNQDSSYL
-378 FYGQRSLAS
+378 FYGQKFLAS
-387 LSALAKWD
+387 LSGLANWN
-395 VSQVTNMYEMFSDCT
+395 VSQVTNMRSMFSNCT
-410 SLFDLSALAAWDVS
+410 G
-424 QVTDMSALFS
+424 
-434 YCTSLSDLSGLA
+434 LSDLSDLA
-446 AWDVSRVTNM
+446 NWNVSNVTNM
-456 SSLFSNCT
+456 NSLFSNCT
-464 SLSDLSALAA
+464 SLSNLSGLAN
-474 WDVSRVTSMYGMFS
+474 WNVGNVTSMCYLFSNCTSLSNLSGLANWNVGNVTDMSGLFS
-488 RCTSLSDLS
+488 RCTSLSNLSALANWNVGNVTSMGSLFYGCKGLSNLSALANWNVGNVTSMSSLFSDCTGLSNLSALTNWNVSSVTSMYSLFSGCTGLSDLS
-497 ALANWDVSQV
+497 ALANWNVSKV
-507 TNMRSLFSNC
+507 TTMGHLFSRC
-517 TKLASLK
+517 T
-524 GLENWKTTS
+524 
-533 LRYMVTGNWDGGMF
+533 R
-547 YNCTSLS
+547 LS
-554 DLSALANWDMSRVTN
+554 DLSALANWNVSKDTSMYY
-569 MSSLFSNCTSLSD
+569 MFSDC
-582 LSALANWDMSRV
+582 R
-594 TNMSYLFSNCTS
+594 S

-619 QVTDMNC
+619 QVTDMRST
-626 LFSNCTSLSDL
+626 FSNCTG
-637 SALANWD
+637 
-644 MSRVTNMSYL
+644 
-654 FSRCTSLSDLS
+654 LSDLS
-665 ALANWNVS
+665 ALANWNVGK
-673 QVTNMNSLFSNCTKL
+673 VTDMGSMFSGCT
-688 ASLKGLENW
+688 G
-697 KTTSLRYM
+697 
-705 VNGNGADGMF
+705 
-715 YNCTSLSDLS
+715 LSDLS
-725 ALAAW
+725 ALANW
-730 DVSQVTNMSSL
+730 DVSKVTNMGHLFSNCTGLSDLSGLAKWDVGKVTDMRSMFSGCTGLSDLSALEDWDVSSVTNMSSL
-741 FSNCTSLSDLSAL
+741 FSDCKGLSDLSAL
-754 AAWDV
+754 ANWKV
-759 NRVTSMYGMFSNCT
+759 GNVINMSYLFYNCT
-773 SLSDLSALAA
+773 
-783 WDVSQVTDM
+783 
-792 SALFSNCTK
+792 
-801 LASLKGL
+801 
-808 ENWKTTS
+808 
-815 LRYMVNG
+815 R
-822 NMNVGMFSN
+822 
-831 CTSLSDLSA
+831 
-840 LAAWDVSRVTNMSCL
+840 
-855 FSNCTS
+855 
-861 LSDLS
+861 
-866 ALAKWDVSR
+866 
-875 VTNMYSMF
+875 
-883 SDCTSLS
+883 LS

-895 AHWNLSSIPNGSTYW
+895 AHWNLSSIPNESFYW
-910 NQMFNNCGNLT
+910 YGMFYNCVNLT

-926 ASQHGGD
+926 GVDDGGVS
-933 LFIYWNAIQQGYFS
+933 FIQWNATYFS
-947 NAMPK
+947 DAMPQ

-964 WDSLYDAMQ
+964 WDSLYDAMRN
-973 KTPTGYQQGI
+973 TPTGYQQGI

-1002 GTQTRMLV
+1002 GMQTRMLV

-1049 TLTPATHNN
+1049 TLTPATHND

-1184 NDKLQYDDHLVQISV
+1184 NDKIQYDDHLVQISV
-1199 KVTGEGEQLKAEAI
+1199 QVTGEGEQLKAKAI

-1260 KPVSGDYNMSIGD
+1260 KPVNGDYNMSIGD
-1273 HAQAVTFKDGRLNL
+1273 HAQTVTFKDGKLNL

-1324 VNANGTLDANATVTV
+1324 VNANGTLDANAAVTV

-1477 LLPQTGNMTVW
+1477 LLPQTGNVTVW

-1506 KRE
+1506 KRG

>member
-1 MVRALMALVMGLT
+1 
-14 VMMPGIPMTTSQ
+14 S
-26 WLGRV
+26 
-31 SSMGANTDSEQSK
+31 
-44 VHEIKR
+44 
-50 DTGITQ
+50 
-56 TLVEYEPTVRPA
+56 
-68 VNDTTMENRV
+68 
-78 IPVEDT
+78 
-84 KQADETPLPEA
+84 
-95 AATADEPADG
+95 
-105 GYTEEDGW
+105 
-113 TVNEATVTYQ
+113 
-123 SGDTYAFDDGS
+123 
-134 HENKVKYRSA
+134 
-144 WKGNPET
+144 
-151 KYAHTRN
+151 
-158 VNNDGVQSGTY
+158 
-169 GNNVVSTQVVTIPNA
+169 
-184 TSLNVS
+184 
-190 LTYQT
+190 
-195 ENNMY
+195 
-200 DWVCAYQGVGGKESC
+200 
-215 DASLTGKLGGT
+215 
-226 SKQTEEF
+226 
-233 TVDGDTVTF
+233 
-242 WFRANNSNDNYYGYH
+242 
-257 ATVTGES
+257 
-264 MIVHNTILD
+264 
-273 GTVRTPV
+273 
-280 IPEDDSGNAFLG
+280 
-292 WKPNPETMPIM
+292 
-303 VDMTTE
+303 
-309 AVYGQWREWGTCLWS
+309 
-324 VDEDGVL
+324 
-331 RIRPKSGDSGELGST
+331 
-346 NGRVDG
+346 
-352 APWYGRNVTRIES
+352 
-365 QGTIILNQNSSYL
+365 
-378 FYGQRSLAS
+378 
-387 LSALAKWD
+387 
-395 VSQVTNMYEMFSDCT
+395 
-410 SLFDLSALAAWDVS
+410 DLSGLADWDVS
-424 QVTDMSALFS
+424 QVTDMGSLFS
-434 YCTSLSDLSGLA
+434 SCTSLSDLSGLA
-446 AWDVSRVTNM
+446 DWDVSQVTRMDYLFSNCTSLSDLSGLADWDVSRVTRM
-456 SSLFSNCT
+456 GSLFSNCT
-464 SLSDLSALAA
+464 SLSDLSGLAD
-474 WDVSRVTSMYGMFS
+474 WDVSQVTDMGSLFYS
-488 RCTSLSDLS
+488 CTSLSDLS
-497 ALANWDVSQV
+497 GLADWDVSQV
-507 TNMRSLFSNC
+507 TRMGSLFYSC
-517 TKLASLK
+517 
-524 GLENWKTTS
+524 TS
-533 LRYMVTGNWDGGMF
+533 LSDLSGLADWDVSQVTDMGSLF
-547 YNCTSLS
+547 FNCTSLS
-554 DLSALANWDMSRVTN
+554 DLSGLADWDVSQVTDMGYLFYSCTSLSDLSGLADWDVSQVTDMYSLFYSCTSLSDLSGLADWDVSRVTRMDYLFSN
-569 MSSLFSNCTSLSD
+569 CTSLSDLSGLADWDVSRVTRMGSLFSNCTSLSD
-582 LSALANWDMSRV
+582 LSGLADWDVSRV
-594 TNMSYLFSNCTS
+594 T
-606 LSDLSAL
+606 
-613 ANWNVS
+613 
-619 QVTDMNC
+619 DM
-626 LFSNCTSLSDL
+626 
-637 SALANWD
+637 
-644 MSRVTNMSYL
+644 
-654 FSRCTSLSDLS
+654 
-665 ALANWNVS
+665 
-673 QVTNMNSLFSNCTKL
+673 
-688 ASLKGLENW
+688 G
-697 KTTSLRYM
+697 
-705 VNGNGADGMF
+705 
-715 YNCTSLSDLS
+715 
-725 ALAAW
+725 
-730 DVSQVTNMSSL
+730 SL
-741 FSNCTSLSDLSAL
+741 FSNCTSLSDLSGL
-754 AAWDV
+754 AD
-759 NRVTSMYGMFSNCT
+759 
-773 SLSDLSALAA
+773 
-783 WDVSQVTDM
+783 WDVSQVTRM
-792 SALFSNCTK
+792 GSLFS
-801 LASLKGL
+801 S
-808 ENWKTTS
+808 
-815 LRYMVNG
+815 
-822 NMNVGMFSN
+822 
-831 CTSLSDLSA
+831 
-840 LAAWDVSRVTNMSCL
+840 
-855 FSNCTS
+855 
-861 LSDLS
+861 
-866 ALAKWDVSR
+866 
-875 VTNMYSMF
+875 
-883 SDCTSLS
+883 CTSLS

-926 ASQHGGD
+926 ARQHGGD
-933 LFIYWNAIQQGYFS
+933 SFIHWNAIHFS
-947 NAMPK
+947 NALPK

-973 KTPTGYQQGI
+973 KTPTEYQQGI

-1049 TLTPATHNN
+1049 TLTPATHND

-1068 EKLGDADEQP
+1068 EKLDDADEQP

-1096 TSSIITPLQ
+1096 TSSTITPLQ

-1110 FTNRYA
+1110 FTNQYA

-1260 KPVSGDYNMSIGD
+1260 KPVNGDYNMSIGD
-1273 HAQAVTFKDGRLNL
+1273 HVQTVTFKDGRLNL

-1324 VNANGTLDANATVTV
+1324 VNANGTLDANAAVTV

-1506 KRE
+1506 KRG

>member
-1 MVRALMALVMGLT
+1 MVRALIALVMGLT

-105 GYTEEDGW
+105 GYMEEDGW

-158 VNNDGVQSGTY
+158 VNNDGVQSGAY

-324 VDEDGVL
+324 VDDDGVL

-346 NGRVDG
+346 YGSMSG

-365 QGTIILNQNSSYL
+365 QGTIILNQDSSYL

-387 LSALAKWD
+387 LSALANWD
-395 VSQVTNMYEMFSDCT
+395 VSQVTRMGSLFSNCT
-410 SLFDLSALAAWDVS
+410 SLSDLSGLANWDVSQVTRMYSLFSNCTSLSDLSGLANWDVSQVTDMSSLFYNCTSLSDLSGLANWDVSRVTGMSYLFYNCTSLSDLSALANWDVSRVTDMGSLFSNCTSLSDLSALAAWDVS
-424 QVTDMSALFS
+424 RVIGMYYLFSNCTSLSDLSGLANWDVSRVTDMGYLFSGCTSLSDLSGLANWNVSRVTDMGYLFSGCTSLSDLSGLANWNVSRVTGMSSLFSGCTSLSDLSGLANWNVSRVTGMSYLFYNCTSLSDLSALANWDVSQVTRMYSLF
-434 YCTSLSDLSGLA
+434 YNCTSLSDLSGLA
-446 AWDVSRVTNM
+446 AWDVSRVTDMGSLFSGCTSLSDLSGLANWNVSRVTDM
-456 SSLFSNCT
+456 GSLFSNCT

-474 WDVSRVTSMYGMFS
+474 WDVSRVTDMYSLFS
-488 RCTSLSDLS
+488 GCTSLSDLS

-507 TNMRSLFSNC
+507 TRMYSLF
-517 TKLASLK
+517 
-524 GLENWKTTS
+524 
-533 LRYMVTGNWDGGMF
+533 Y
-547 YNCTSLS
+547 
-554 DLSALANWDMSRVTN
+554 
-569 MSSLFSNCTSLSD
+569 
-582 LSALANWDMSRV
+582 
-594 TNMSYLFSNCTS
+594 NCTS

-619 QVTDMNC
+619 RVTDMG
-626 LFSNCTSLSDL
+626 SL
-637 SALANWD
+637 
-644 MSRVTNMSYL
+644 
-654 FSRCTSLSDLS
+654 
-665 ALANWNVS
+665 
-673 QVTNMNSLFSNCTKL
+673 
-688 ASLKGLENW
+688 
-697 KTTSLRYM
+697 
-705 VNGNGADGMF
+705 
-715 YNCTSLSDLS
+715 
-725 ALAAW
+725 
-730 DVSQVTNMSSL
+730 
-741 FSNCTSLSDLSAL
+741 
-754 AAWDV
+754 
-759 NRVTSMYGMFSNCT
+759 
-773 SLSDLSALAA
+773 
-783 WDVSQVTDM
+783 
-792 SALFSNCTK
+792 
-801 LASLKGL
+801 
-808 ENWKTTS
+808 
-815 LRYMVNG
+815 
-822 NMNVGMFSN
+822 FSN

-840 LAAWDVSRVTNMSCL
+840 LAAWDVSRVIGMGSL

-866 ALAKWDVSR
+866 ALAAWDVSR

-895 AHWNLSSIPNGSTYW
+895 AHWNLSSIPKGSNYW
-910 NQMFNNCGNLT
+910 DQMFNNCGNLT

-933 LFIYWNAIQQGYFS
+933 SFIHWNAIHFS

-964 WDSLYDAMQ
+964 WTSLYDAMQ
-973 KTPTGYQQGI
+973 NTPTGYQQGI

-1010 PIEDLSVELPSC
+1010 PVEDLSVELPSC

-1049 TLTPATHNN
+1049 TLTPATHND

-1096 TSSIITPLQ
+1096 TSSTITPLQ

-1260 KPVSGDYNMSIGD
+1260 KPVNGDYNMSIGD

-1477 LLPQTGNMTVW
+1477 LLPQTGNVAVW

-1506 KRE
+1506 KHG

>member
-1 MVRALMALVMGLT
+1 
-14 VMMPGIPMTTSQ
+14 
-26 WLGRV
+26 
-31 SSMGANTDSEQSK
+31 
-44 VHEIKR
+44 
-50 DTGITQ
+50 
-56 TLVEYEPTVRPA
+56 
-68 VNDTTMENRV
+68 
-78 IPVEDT
+78 
-84 KQADETPLPEA
+84 
-95 AATADEPADG
+95 
-105 GYTEEDGW
+105 
-113 TVNEATVTYQ
+113 
-123 SGDTYAFDDGS
+123 
-134 HENKVKYRSA
+134 
-144 WKGNPET
+144 
-151 KYAHTRN
+151 
-158 VNNDGVQSGTY
+158 
-169 GNNVVSTQVVTIPNA
+169 
-184 TSLNVS
+184 
-190 LTYQT
+190 
-195 ENNMY
+195 
-200 DWVCAYQGVGGKESC
+200 
-215 DASLTGKLGGT
+215 
-226 SKQTEEF
+226 
-233 TVDGDTVTF
+233 
-242 WFRANNSNDNYYGYH
+242 
-257 ATVTGES
+257 
-264 MIVHNTILD
+264 
-273 GTVRTPV
+273 
-280 IPEDDSGNAFLG
+280 
-292 WKPNPETMPIM
+292 
-303 VDMTTE
+303 
-309 AVYGQWREWGTCLWS
+309 
-324 VDEDGVL
+324 
-331 RIRPKSGDSGELGST
+331 
-346 NGRVDG
+346 
-352 APWYGRNVTRIES
+352 YGRNVTRIES
-365 QGTIILNQNSSYL
+365 QGTIILNQDSSYL

-395 VSQVTNMYEMFSDCT
+395 VSQVTDMDGLFSNCT
-410 SLFDLSALAAWDVS
+410 SLSDLSGLAKWDVG
-424 QVTDMSALFS
+424 QVTNMSALFS
-434 YCTSLSDLSGLA
+434 NCSSLSDLSGLAKWDVGQVTSMYYLFSGCTSLSDLSGLA

-456 SSLFSNCT
+456 SYL
-464 SLSDLSALAA
+464 
-474 WDVSRVTSMYGMFS
+474 FS

-497 ALANWDVSQV
+497 ALAKWDVSQV
-507 TNMRSLFSNC
+507 TSM
-517 TKLASLK
+517 
-524 GLENWKTTS
+524 
-533 LRYMVTGNWDGGMF
+533 Y
-547 YNCTSLS
+547 
-554 DLSALANWDMSRVTN
+554 
-569 MSSLFSNCTSLSD
+569 
-582 LSALANWDMSRV
+582 
-594 TNMSYLFSNCTS
+594 
-606 LSDLSAL
+606 
-613 ANWNVS
+613 
-619 QVTDMNC
+619 
-626 LFSNCTSLSDL
+626 
-637 SALANWD
+637 
-644 MSRVTNMSYL
+644 YL

-673 QVTNMNSLFSNCTKL
+673 QVTDMNSLFSDCTNL

-705 VNGNGADGMF
+705 VDGNGAGGMF

-725 ALAAW
+725 ALANW
-730 DVSQVTNMSSL
+730 NVSQVTRMSAL
-741 FSNCTSLSDLSAL
+741 FYNCTSLSDLSAL
-754 AAWDV
+754 AA
-759 NRVTSMYGMFSNCT
+759 
-773 SLSDLSALAA
+773 
-783 WDVSQVTDM
+783 
-792 SALFSNCTK
+792 
-801 LASLKGL
+801 
-808 ENWKTTS
+808 
-815 LRYMVNG
+815 
-822 NMNVGMFSN
+822 
-831 CTSLSDLSA
+831 
-840 LAAWDVSRVTNMSCL
+840 
-855 FSNCTS
+855 
-861 LSDLS
+861 
-866 ALAKWDVSR
+866 WDVSR

-895 AHWNLSSIPNGSTYW
+895 AHWNLSSIPKGSNNW
-910 NQMFNNCGNLT
+910 DQMFNNCGNLT

-933 LFIYWNAIQQGYFS
+933 SFIHWNAIHFS

-964 WDSLYDAMQ
+964 WNSLYDAMQ
-973 KTPTGYQQGI
+973 NTPTEYQQGI

-1049 TLTPATHNN
+1049 TLTPATHND

-1068 EKLGDADEQP
+1068 EKLDDADEQP

-1110 FTNRYA
+1110 FTNQYA

-1153 VRNIGSTVAFQ
+1153 VRNIGATVAFQ

-1260 KPVSGDYNMSIGD
+1260 KPVNGDYNMSIGD
-1273 HAQAVTFKDGRLNL
+1273 HAQAVTFKDGKLNL

-1324 VNANGTLDANATVTV
+1324 VNANGTLDANAAVTV

-1345 EPKNGAAMVQA
+1345 EPKNGTAMVQA

-1387 ADPDNCVGVADT
+1387 ADPDNCVGVSDT

-1477 LLPQTGNMTVW
+1477 LLPQTGNVAVW
-1488 ALCATILLGGVF
+1488 ALCATIMLGGVF

-1506 KRE
+1506 KRG

>member
-1 MVRALMALVMGLT
+1 MVRALIALVMGLT

-84 KQADETPLPEA
+84 KQADE
-95 AATADEPADG
+95 PADG

-169 GNNVVSTQVVTIPNA
+169 GDNVVSTQVVTIPNA

-195 ENNMY
+195 ENY
-200 DWVCAYQGVGGKESC
+200 DWVCAYQGVGGEKSC
-215 DASLTGKLGGT
+215 AASLTGKLGGT
-226 SKQTEEF
+226 SKQTKEF

-242 WFRANNSNDNYYGYH
+242 WFCSDGSADNYYGYH

-280 IPEDDSGNAFLG
+280 IPEDGSGNAFLG

-303 VDMTTE
+303 DGMTTE
-309 AVYGQWREWGTCLWS
+309 AVYGQWYEWGTCLWS
-324 VDEDGVL
+324 VEDGVL

-346 NGRVDG
+346 NGLAYG
-352 APWYGRNVTRIES
+352 APWYRMNVTRIES
-365 QGTIILNQNSSYL
+365 QGTIILNQDSSYL
-378 FYGQRSLAS
+378 FYGQKFLAS
-387 LSALAKWD
+387 LSGLANWD
-395 VSQVTNMYEMFSDCT
+395 VSH
-410 SLFDLSALAAWDVS
+410 
-424 QVTDMSALFS
+424 
-434 YCTSLSDLSGLA
+434 
-446 AWDVSRVTNM
+446 VTNM
-456 SSLFSNCT
+456 SRLFSGCT
-464 SLSDLSALAA
+464 
-474 WDVSRVTSMYGMFS
+474 R
-488 RCTSLSDLS
+488 LSDLS

-507 TNMRSLFSNC
+507 TDMSHLFSNC
-517 TKLASLK
+517 TRLSDLSALAKWNVSKVTNMKSLFYGCK
-524 GLENWKTTS
+524 G
-533 LRYMVTGNWDGGMF
+533 
-547 YNCTSLS
+547 LS
-554 DLSALANWDMSRVTN
+554 DLSALANWD
-569 MSSLFSNCTSLSD
+569 
-582 LSALANWDMSRV
+582 
-594 TNMSYLFSNCTS
+594 
-606 LSDLSAL
+606 
-613 ANWNVS
+613 
-619 QVTDMNC
+619 
-626 LFSNCTSLSDL
+626 
-637 SALANWD
+637 
-644 MSRVTNMSYL
+644 
-654 FSRCTSLSDLS
+654 
-665 ALANWNVS
+665 
-673 QVTNMNSLFSNCTKL
+673 
-688 ASLKGLENW
+688 
-697 KTTSLRYM
+697 
-705 VNGNGADGMF
+705 
-715 YNCTSLSDLS
+715 
-725 ALAAW
+725 
-730 DVSQVTNMSSL
+730 
-741 FSNCTSLSDLSAL
+741 
-754 AAWDV
+754 
-759 NRVTSMYGMFSNCT
+759 
-773 SLSDLSALAA
+773 
-783 WDVSQVTDM
+783 VSQVTDM
-792 SALFSNCTK
+792 SYLFYNCM
-801 LASLKGL
+801 
-808 ENWKTTS
+808 
-815 LRYMVNG
+815 R
-822 NMNVGMFSN
+822 
-831 CTSLSDLSA
+831 
-840 LAAWDVSRVTNMSCL
+840 
-855 FSNCTS
+855 
-861 LSDLS
+861 
-866 ALAKWDVSR
+866 
-875 VTNMYSMF
+875 
-883 SDCTSLS
+883 LS

-895 AHWNLSSIPNGSTYW
+895 AHWNLSSIPNESTYW
-910 NQMFNNCGNLT
+910 NWMFYNCGNLT

-926 ASQHGGD
+926 ASQLGGD
-933 LFIYWNAIQQGYFS
+933 SFIHWNATYFS
-947 NAMPK
+947 NAMPQ
-952 FIEETGDRQYNS
+952 FIEETGDCQYNS
-964 WDSLYDAMQ
+964 WDSLYHAMGE
-973 KTPTGYQQGI
+973 TPTGYQQGI

-1049 TLTPATHNN
+1049 TLTPATHND

-1068 EKLGDADEQP
+1068 EELGDADEQP

-1184 NDKLQYDDHLVQISV
+1184 NDKIQYDDHLVQISV

-1260 KPVSGDYNMSIGD
+1260 KPVNGDYNMSIGD
-1273 HAQAVTFKDGRLNL
+1273 HAQTVTFKDGKLNL

-1477 LLPQTGNMTVW
+1477 LLPQTGNVAVW

-1506 KRE
+1506 KRG

>member
-1 MVRALMALVMGLT
+1 MVRALIALVMGLT

-26 WLGRV
+26 WLDRV

-84 KQADETPLPEA
+84 KQADE
-95 AATADEPADG
+95 PADG

-144 WKGNPET
+144 WKKGNPET
-151 KYAHTRN
+151 KYAHTSN
-158 VNNDGVQSGTY
+158 VNNDGVQSGPY
-169 GNNVVSTQVVTIPNA
+169 GDNVVSTQVVTIPNA

-195 ENNMY
+195 ENNSY
-200 DWVCAYQGVGGKESC
+200 DWVCAYQGAGEKESC

-226 SKQTEEF
+226 SKRTKEF

-242 WFRANNSNDNYYGYH
+242 WFRSNNANNNYYGYH
-257 ATVTGES
+257 ATVTGEG

-280 IPEDDSGNAFLG
+280 IPEDGSRNAFLG

-303 VDMTTE
+303 GDMTTE
-309 AVYGQWREWGTCLWS
+309 AVYGQWREWGTCLWN

-346 NGRVDG
+346 NGRQEG

-365 QGTIILNQNSSYL
+365 QGTIILNQDSSYL
-378 FYGQRSLAS
+378 FYGQKFLAS
-387 LSALAKWD
+387 LS
-395 VSQVTNMYEMFSDCT
+395 
-410 SLFDLSALAAWDVS
+410 
-424 QVTDMSALFS
+424 
-434 YCTSLSDLSGLA
+434 G
-446 AWDVSRVTNM
+446 
-456 SSLFSNCT
+456 
-464 SLSDLSALAA
+464 
-474 WDVSRVTSMYGMFS
+474 
-488 RCTSLSDLS
+488 
-497 ALANWDVSQV
+497 
-507 TNMRSLFSNC
+507 
-517 TKLASLK
+517 
-524 GLENWKTTS
+524 
-533 LRYMVTGNWDGGMF
+533 
-547 YNCTSLS
+547 
-554 DLSALANWDMSRVTN
+554 
-569 MSSLFSNCTSLSD
+569 
-582 LSALANWDMSRV
+582 
-594 TNMSYLFSNCTS
+594 
-606 LSDLSAL
+606 L

-619 QVTDMNC
+619 QVTDMRST
-626 LFSNCTSLSDL
+626 FSNCTGLSDL
-637 SALANWD
+637 SD
-644 MSRVTNMSYL
+644 
-654 FSRCTSLSDLS
+654 
-665 ALANWNVS
+665 LANWNVS
-673 QVTNMNSLFSNCTKL
+673 NVTNMNSLFSNCTSLSNLSGL
-688 ASLKGLENW
+688 ANWNVGNVTSMSSLFSDCTGLSNLSALTNW
-697 KTTSLRYM
+697 NVSSVTSMYSLFS
-705 VNGNGADGMF
+705 G
-715 YNCTSLSDLS
+715 CTGLSDLS
-725 ALAAW
+725 ALEDW
-730 DVSQVTNMSSL
+730 DVSSVTNMSSL
-741 FSNCTSLSDLSAL
+741 FSNCKGLSNLSAL
-754 AAWDV
+754 KDW
-759 NRVTSMYGMFSNCT
+759 N
-773 SLSDLSALAA
+773 
-783 WDVSQVTDM
+783 VS
-792 SALFSNCTK
+792 K
-801 LASLKGL
+801 
-808 ENWKTTS
+808 
-815 LRYMVNG
+815 
-822 NMNVGMFSN
+822 
-831 CTSLSDLSA
+831 
-840 LAAWDVSRVTNMSCL
+840 VTNMSYL
-855 FSNCTS
+855 FSGCT
-861 LSDLS
+861 
-866 ALAKWDVSR
+866 R
-875 VTNMYSMF
+875 
-883 SDCTSLS
+883 LS

-895 AHWNLSSIPNGSTYW
+895 AHWDLSSMPEGSTGSTYW
-910 NQMFNNCGNLT
+910 DQMFYKCGNLT

-926 ASQHGGD
+926 ASQLGGD
-933 LFIYWNAIQQGYFS
+933 SFIQRNAPYFS
-947 NAMPK
+947 NAMRH

-964 WDSLYDAMQ
+964 WDSLYNAMHN
-973 KTPTGYQQGI
+973 TPTGYQQGI

-1002 GTQTRMLV
+1002 GMQTRMLV
-1010 PIEDLSVELPSC
+1010 PTEDLSVELPSC

-1049 TLTPATHNN
+1049 TLTPATHND

-1184 NDKLQYDDHLVQISV
+1184 NDKIQYDDHLVQISV
-1199 KVTGEGEQLKAEAI
+1199 QVTGEGEQLKAKAI

-1260 KPVSGDYNMSIGD
+1260 KPVNGDYNMSIGD
-1273 HAQAVTFKDGRLNL
+1273 HAQTVTFKDGKLNL

-1324 VNANGTLDANATVTV
+1324 VNANGTLDANAAVTV

-1477 LLPQTGNMTVW
+1477 LLPQTGNVTVW

-1506 KRE
+1506 KRG

>member
-1 MVRALMALVMGLT
+1 MVRALIALVMGLT

-84 KQADETPLPEA
+84 MQ
-95 AATADEPADG
+95 
-105 GYTEEDGW
+105 W
-113 TVNEATVTYQ
+113 
-123 SGDTYAFDDGS
+123 
-134 HENKVKYRSA
+134 NK
-144 WKGNPET
+144 
-151 KYAHTRN
+151 
-158 VNNDGVQSGTY
+158 
-169 GNNVVSTQVVTIPNA
+169 
-184 TSLNVS
+184 
-190 LTYQT
+190 
-195 ENNMY
+195 
-200 DWVCAYQGVGGKESC
+200 
-215 DASLTGKLGGT
+215 
-226 SKQTEEF
+226 
-233 TVDGDTVTF
+233 
-242 WFRANNSNDNYYGYH
+242 
-257 ATVTGES
+257 
-264 MIVHNTILD
+264 
-273 GTVRTPV
+273 
-280 IPEDDSGNAFLG
+280 
-292 WKPNPETMPIM
+292 
-303 VDMTTE
+303 
-309 AVYGQWREWGTCLWS
+309 WGTCLWS
-324 VDEDGVL
+324 VEDGVL

-346 NGRVDG
+346 NGRQEG

-365 QGTIILNQNSSYL
+365 QGTIILNQDSSYL
-378 FYGQRSLAS
+378 FYGQKFLAS
-387 LSALAKWD
+387 LSGLANWN
-395 VSQVTNMYEMFSDCT
+395 VSQVTNMRSMFSNCT
-410 SLFDLSALAAWDVS
+410 G
-424 QVTDMSALFS
+424 
-434 YCTSLSDLSGLA
+434 LSDLSDLA
-446 AWDVSRVTNM
+446 NWNVSNVTNM
-456 SSLFSNCT
+456 NSLFSNCT
-464 SLSDLSALAA
+464 SLSNLSGLAN
-474 WDVSRVTSMYGMFS
+474 WNVGNVTSMCY
-488 RCTSLSDLS
+488 
-497 ALANWDVSQV
+497 
-507 TNMRSLFSNC
+507 
-517 TKLASLK
+517 
-524 GLENWKTTS
+524 
-533 LRYMVTGNWDGGMF
+533 
-547 YNCTSLS
+547 
-554 DLSALANWDMSRVTN
+554 
-569 MSSLFSNCTSLSD
+569 LFSNCTSLSN
-582 LSALANWDMSRV
+582 LSALANWNVSKDTSMYY
-594 TNMSYLFSNCTS
+594 MFSDCRS

-619 QVTDMNC
+619 QVTDMRST
-626 LFSNCTSLSDL
+626 FSNCTG
-637 SALANWD
+637 
-644 MSRVTNMSYL
+644 
-654 FSRCTSLSDLS
+654 LSDLS
-665 ALANWNVS
+665 ALANWNVGK
-673 QVTNMNSLFSNCTKL
+673 VTDMGSMFSGCT
-688 ASLKGLENW
+688 G
-697 KTTSLRYM
+697 
-705 VNGNGADGMF
+705 
-715 YNCTSLSDLS
+715 LSDLS
-725 ALAAW
+725 ALANW
-730 DVSQVTNMSSL
+730 DVSKVTNMGHLFSNCTGLSDLSGLAKWDVGKVTDMRSMFSGCTGLSDLSALEDWDVSSVTNMSSL
-741 FSNCTSLSDLSAL
+741 FSDCKGLSDLSAL
-754 AAWDV
+754 ANWKV
-759 NRVTSMYGMFSNCT
+759 GNVINMSYLFYNCT
-773 SLSDLSALAA
+773 
-783 WDVSQVTDM
+783 
-792 SALFSNCTK
+792 
-801 LASLKGL
+801 
-808 ENWKTTS
+808 
-815 LRYMVNG
+815 R
-822 NMNVGMFSN
+822 
-831 CTSLSDLSA
+831 
-840 LAAWDVSRVTNMSCL
+840 
-855 FSNCTS
+855 
-861 LSDLS
+861 
-866 ALAKWDVSR
+866 
-875 VTNMYSMF
+875 
-883 SDCTSLS
+883 LS

-895 AHWNLSSIPNGSTYW
+895 AHWNLSSIPNESFYW
-910 NQMFNNCGNLT
+910 YGMFYNCVNLT

-926 ASQHGGD
+926 GVDDGGVS
-933 LFIYWNAIQQGYFS
+933 FIQWNATYFS
-947 NAMPK
+947 DAMPQ

-964 WDSLYDAMQ
+964 WDSLYDAMRN
-973 KTPTGYQQGI
+973 TPTGYQQGI

-1002 GTQTRMLV
+1002 GMQTRMLV

-1049 TLTPATHNN
+1049 TLTPATHND

-1184 NDKLQYDDHLVQISV
+1184 NDKIQYDDHLVQISV
-1199 KVTGEGEQLKAEAI
+1199 QVTGEGEQLKAKAI

-1260 KPVSGDYNMSIGD
+1260 KPVNGDYNMSIGD
-1273 HAQAVTFKDGRLNL
+1273 HAQTVTFKDGKLNL

-1324 VNANGTLDANATVTV
+1324 VNANGTLDANAAVTV

-1477 LLPQTGNMTVW
+1477 LLPQTGNVAVW

-1506 KRE
+1506 KRG

>member
-1 MVRALMALVMGLT
+1 MVRALIALVMGLT

-84 KQADETPLPEA
+84 KQADE
-95 AATADEPADG
+95 PADG

-144 WKGNPET
+144 WKKGNPET
-151 KYAHTRN
+151 KYAHTSN
-158 VNNDGVQSGTY
+158 VNNDGVQSGPY
-169 GNNVVSTQVVTIPNA
+169 GDNVVSTQVVTIPNA
-184 TSLNVS
+184 TSLTVS

-195 ENNMY
+195 ERNRS
-200 DWVCAYQGVGGKESC
+200 DWVCAYQGAGGKESC

-226 SKQTEEF
+226 SKRTKEF

-242 WFRANNSNDNYYGYH
+242 WFRSNNANNNYYGYH
-257 ATVTGES
+257 ATVTGEG

-280 IPEDDSGNAFLG
+280 IPEDGSGNAFLG
-292 WKPNPETMPIM
+292 WKPNPETMPIK
-303 VDMTTE
+303 DGMTTE
-309 AVYGQWREWGTCLWS
+309 AVYGQWREWDTCLWN

-331 RIRPKSGDSGELGST
+331 RIRPKSGEYGELGPT
-346 NGRVDG
+346 HGLANG
-352 APWYGRNVTRIES
+352 APWSGRNVTRIES
-365 QGTIILNQNSSYL
+365 QGTIILNQDSSCL
-378 FYGQRSLAS
+378 FYGQKFLAS
-387 LSALAKWD
+387 LSGLANWD
-395 VSQVTNMYEMFSDCT
+395 VSHVTSMG
-410 SLFDLSALAAWDVS
+410 SLFSG
-424 QVTDMSALFS
+424 
-434 YCTSLSDLSGLA
+434 CTSLSDLSGLA
-446 AWDVSRVTNM
+446 NWDVSHVTYM
-456 SSLFSNCT
+456 GSL
-464 SLSDLSALAA
+464 
-474 WDVSRVTSMYGMFS
+474 FS
-488 RCTSLSDLS
+488 RCTGLSDLS
-497 ALANWDVSQV
+497 ALANWDVS
-507 TNMRSLFSNC
+507 
-517 TKLASLK
+517 K
-524 GLENWKTTS
+524 
-533 LRYMVTGNWDGGMF
+533 
-547 YNCTSLS
+547 
-554 DLSALANWDMSRVTN
+554 VTN
-569 MSSLFSNCTSLSD
+569 MSSLFYGC
-582 LSALANWDMSRV
+582 
-594 TNMSYLFSNCTS
+594 
-606 LSDLSAL
+606 
-613 ANWNVS
+613 
-619 QVTDMNC
+619 
-626 LFSNCTSLSDL
+626 
-637 SALANWD
+637 
-644 MSRVTNMSYL
+644 
-654 FSRCTSLSDLS
+654 
-665 ALANWNVS
+665 
-673 QVTNMNSLFSNCTKL
+673 
-688 ASLKGLENW
+688 KG
-697 KTTSLRYM
+697 
-705 VNGNGADGMF
+705 
-715 YNCTSLSDLS
+715 
-725 ALAAW
+725 
-730 DVSQVTNMSSL
+730 
-741 FSNCTSLSDLSAL
+741 
-754 AAWDV
+754 
-759 NRVTSMYGMFSNCT
+759 
-773 SLSDLSALAA
+773 
-783 WDVSQVTDM
+783 
-792 SALFSNCTK
+792 
-801 LASLKGL
+801 
-808 ENWKTTS
+808 
-815 LRYMVNG
+815 
-822 NMNVGMFSN
+822 
-831 CTSLSDLSA
+831 
-840 LAAWDVSRVTNMSCL
+840 
-855 FSNCTS
+855 
-861 LSDLS
+861 
-866 ALAKWDVSR
+866 
-875 VTNMYSMF
+875 
-883 SDCTSLS
+883 LS

-895 AHWNLSSIPNGSTYW
+895 AHWNLSSIPNRRTYW
-910 NQMFNNCGNLT
+910 NQMFYNCGNLT

-926 ASQHGGD
+926 ASQLGGD
-933 LFIYWNAIQQGYFS
+933 SFIHWNAADFS
-947 NAMPK
+947 NAMPQ
-952 FIEETGDRQYNS
+952 FIDETGDRQYNS
-964 WDSLYDAMQ
+964 WDNSWDSLYAAMQ
-973 KTPTGYQQGI
+973 NTPTEYQQGI

-1002 GTQTRMLV
+1002 GMQTRMLV
-1010 PIEDLSVELPSC
+1010 PTEDLSVELPSC

-1049 TLTPATHNN
+1049 TLTPATHND

-1184 NDKLQYDDHLVQISV
+1184 NDKIQYDDHLVQISV
-1199 KVTGEGEQLKAEAI
+1199 QVTGEGEQLKAKAI

-1260 KPVSGDYNMSIGD
+1260 KPVNGDYNMSIGD
-1273 HAQAVTFKDGRLNL
+1273 HAQTVTFKDGKLNL

-1324 VNANGTLDANATVTV
+1324 VNANGTLDANAAVTV

-1477 LLPQTGNMTVW
+1477 LLPQTGNVTVW

-1506 KRE
+1506 KRG

>member
-1 MVRALMALVMGLT
+1 
-14 VMMPGIPMTTSQ
+14 
-26 WLGRV
+26 
-31 SSMGANTDSEQSK
+31 
-44 VHEIKR
+44 
-50 DTGITQ
+50 
-56 TLVEYEPTVRPA
+56 
-68 VNDTTMENRV
+68 
-78 IPVEDT
+78 
-84 KQADETPLPEA
+84 
-95 AATADEPADG
+95 
-105 GYTEEDGW
+105 
-113 TVNEATVTYQ
+113 
-123 SGDTYAFDDGS
+123 
-134 HENKVKYRSA
+134 
-144 WKGNPET
+144 
-151 KYAHTRN
+151 
-158 VNNDGVQSGTY
+158 
-169 GNNVVSTQVVTIPNA
+169 
-184 TSLNVS
+184 
-190 LTYQT
+190 
-195 ENNMY
+195 
-200 DWVCAYQGVGGKESC
+200 
-215 DASLTGKLGGT
+215 
-226 SKQTEEF
+226 
-233 TVDGDTVTF
+233 
-242 WFRANNSNDNYYGYH
+242 
-257 ATVTGES
+257 
-264 MIVHNTILD
+264 
-273 GTVRTPV
+273 
-280 IPEDDSGNAFLG
+280 
-292 WKPNPETMPIM
+292 
-303 VDMTTE
+303 
-309 AVYGQWREWGTCLWS
+309 
-324 VDEDGVL
+324 
-331 RIRPKSGDSGELGST
+331 
-346 NGRVDG
+346 
-352 APWYGRNVTRIES
+352 
-365 QGTIILNQNSSYL
+365 LNQDSSYL
-378 FYGQRSLAS
+378 FYGQKFLVS
-387 LSALAKWD
+387 LS
-395 VSQVTNMYEMFSDCT
+395 
-410 SLFDLSALAAWDVS
+410 
-424 QVTDMSALFS
+424 
-434 YCTSLSDLSGLA
+434 G
-446 AWDVSRVTNM
+446 
-456 SSLFSNCT
+456 
-464 SLSDLSALAA
+464 
-474 WDVSRVTSMYGMFS
+474 
-488 RCTSLSDLS
+488 
-497 ALANWDVSQV
+497 
-507 TNMRSLFSNC
+507 
-517 TKLASLK
+517 
-524 GLENWKTTS
+524 
-533 LRYMVTGNWDGGMF
+533 
-547 YNCTSLS
+547 
-554 DLSALANWDMSRVTN
+554 
-569 MSSLFSNCTSLSD
+569 
-582 LSALANWDMSRV
+582 
-594 TNMSYLFSNCTS
+594 
-606 LSDLSAL
+606 L

-619 QVTDMNC
+619 QVTDMRSM
-626 LFSNCTSLSDL
+626 FSDCSSLSDL
-637 SALANWD
+637 SG
-644 MSRVTNMSYL
+644 
-654 FSRCTSLSDLS
+654 
-665 ALANWNVS
+665 LANWNVS
-673 QVTNMNSLFSNCTKL
+673 QVTNMSSL
-688 ASLKGLENW
+688 
-697 KTTSLRYM
+697 
-705 VNGNGADGMF
+705 F
-715 YNCTSLSDLS
+715 YNCTSLSNLS
-725 ALAAW
+725 AL
-730 DVSQVTNMSSL
+730 TNW
-741 FSNCTSLSDLSAL
+741 N
-754 AAWDV
+754 
-759 NRVTSMYGMFSNCT
+759 
-773 SLSDLSALAA
+773 
-783 WDVSQVTDM
+783 
-792 SALFSNCTK
+792 
-801 LASLKGL
+801 
-808 ENWKTTS
+808 
-815 LRYMVNG
+815 
-822 NMNVGMFSN
+822 
-831 CTSLSDLSA
+831 
-840 LAAWDVSRVTNMSCL
+840 VSRVTNMSYL
-855 FSNCTS
+855 FYNC
-861 LSDLS
+861 
-866 ALAKWDVSR
+866 KG
-875 VTNMYSMF
+875 
-883 SDCTSLS
+883 LS

-895 AHWNLSSIPNGSTYW
+895 AHWDLSSMISKGSTYW
-910 NQMFNNCGNLT
+910 NQMFYNCGNLT

-926 ASQHGGD
+926 ASQLGGD
-933 LFIYWNAIQQGYFS
+933 LFIYWNAIQRGYFS
-947 NAMPK
+947 NAMPQ

-964 WDSLYDAMQ
+964 WDSLYDAMGE
-973 KTPTGYQQGI
+973 TPTGYQQGI

-988 TPSWIVNFDANGGI
+988 APSWIVNFDANGGI
-1002 GTQTRMLV
+1002 GMQTRMLV
-1010 PIEDLSVELPSC
+1010 PIKDLSVELPSC

-1049 TLTPATHNN
+1049 TLTPATHND

-1184 NDKLQYDDHLVQISV
+1184 NDKIQYDDHLVQISV

-1260 KPVSGDYNMSIGD
+1260 KPVNGDYNMSIGD
-1273 HAQAVTFKDGRLNL
+1273 HAQTVTFKDGKLNL

-1324 VNANGTLDANATVTV
+1324 VNANGTLDANAAVTV

-1477 LLPQTGNMTVW
+1477 LLPQTGNVAVW

-1506 KRE
+1506 KRG

>member
-1 MVRALMALVMGLT
+1 MVRALIALVMGLT

-84 KQADETPLPEA
+84 MQ
-95 AATADEPADG
+95 
-105 GYTEEDGW
+105 W
-113 TVNEATVTYQ
+113 
-123 SGDTYAFDDGS
+123 
-134 HENKVKYRSA
+134 NK
-144 WKGNPET
+144 
-151 KYAHTRN
+151 
-158 VNNDGVQSGTY
+158 
-169 GNNVVSTQVVTIPNA
+169 
-184 TSLNVS
+184 
-190 LTYQT
+190 
-195 ENNMY
+195 
-200 DWVCAYQGVGGKESC
+200 
-215 DASLTGKLGGT
+215 
-226 SKQTEEF
+226 
-233 TVDGDTVTF
+233 
-242 WFRANNSNDNYYGYH
+242 
-257 ATVTGES
+257 
-264 MIVHNTILD
+264 
-273 GTVRTPV
+273 
-280 IPEDDSGNAFLG
+280 
-292 WKPNPETMPIM
+292 
-303 VDMTTE
+303 
-309 AVYGQWREWGTCLWS
+309 WGTCLWS
-324 VDEDGVL
+324 VEDGVL

-346 NGRVDG
+346 NGRQEG

-365 QGTIILNQNSSYL
+365 QGTIILNQDSSYL
-378 FYGQRSLAS
+378 FYGQKFLAS
-387 LSALAKWD
+387 LSGLANWN
-395 VSQVTNMYEMFSDCT
+395 VSQVTNMRSMFSNCT
-410 SLFDLSALAAWDVS
+410 GLSDLSALANWNVS
-424 QVTDMSALFS
+424 N
-434 YCTSLSDLSGLA
+434 
-446 AWDVSRVTNM
+446 VTNM
-456 SSLFSNCT
+456 NSLFSNCT
-464 SLSDLSALAA
+464 SLSNLSGLANWNVGNVTDMSGLFSRCTGLSDLSALAN
-474 WDVSRVTSMYGMFS
+474 WNVSKDTSMYYMFS
-488 RCTSLSDLS
+488 DCRSLSDLSALANWNVGKVTDMGSMFSGCTGLSDLS
-497 ALANWDVSQV
+497 ALANWDVSKV
-507 TNMRSLFSNC
+507 TNMGHLFSNC
-517 TKLASLK
+517 TGLSDLSGLAKWDVGKVTDMRSMFSGCTGLSDLSALEDWDVSSVTNMSSLFSDCK
-524 GLENWKTTS
+524 G
-533 LRYMVTGNWDGGMF
+533 
-547 YNCTSLS
+547 LS
-554 DLSALANWDMSRVTN
+554 DLSALANWKVGN
-569 MSSLFSNCTSLSD
+569 
-582 LSALANWDMSRV
+582 V
-594 TNMSYLFSNCTS
+594 INMSYLF
-606 LSDLSAL
+606 
-613 ANWNVS
+613 
-619 QVTDMNC
+619 
-626 LFSNCTSLSDL
+626 
-637 SALANWD
+637 
-644 MSRVTNMSYL
+644 
-654 FSRCTSLSDLS
+654 
-665 ALANWNVS
+665 
-673 QVTNMNSLFSNCTKL
+673 
-688 ASLKGLENW
+688 
-697 KTTSLRYM
+697 
-705 VNGNGADGMF
+705 
-715 YNCTSLSDLS
+715 YNCT
-725 ALAAW
+725 
-730 DVSQVTNMSSL
+730 
-741 FSNCTSLSDLSAL
+741 
-754 AAWDV
+754 
-759 NRVTSMYGMFSNCT
+759 R
-773 SLSDLSALAA
+773 
-783 WDVSQVTDM
+783 
-792 SALFSNCTK
+792 
-801 LASLKGL
+801 
-808 ENWKTTS
+808 
-815 LRYMVNG
+815 
-822 NMNVGMFSN
+822 
-831 CTSLSDLSA
+831 
-840 LAAWDVSRVTNMSCL
+840 
-855 FSNCTS
+855 
-861 LSDLS
+861 
-866 ALAKWDVSR
+866 
-875 VTNMYSMF
+875 
-883 SDCTSLS
+883 LS

-895 AHWNLSSIPNGSTYW
+895 AHWNLSSIPNESFYW
-910 NQMFNNCGNLT
+910 YGMFYNCVNLT

-926 ASQHGGD
+926 GVDDGGVS
-933 LFIYWNAIQQGYFS
+933 FIQWNATYFS
-947 NAMPK
+947 DAMPQ

-964 WDSLYDAMQ
+964 WDSLYDAMRN
-973 KTPTGYQQGI
+973 TPTGYQQGI

-1002 GTQTRMLV
+1002 GMQTRMLV

-1049 TLTPATHNN
+1049 TLTPATHND

-1184 NDKLQYDDHLVQISV
+1184 NDKIQYDDHLVQISV
-1199 KVTGEGEQLKAEAI
+1199 QVTGEGEQLKAKAI

-1260 KPVSGDYNMSIGD
+1260 KPVNGDYNMSIGD
-1273 HAQAVTFKDGRLNL
+1273 HAQTVTFKDGKLNL

-1324 VNANGTLDANATVTV
+1324 VNANGTLDANAAVTV

-1413 YDQPGTHTYQMRE
+1413 YDQPGPHTYQMRE

-1477 LLPQTGNMTVW
+1477 LLPQTGNVTVW

-1506 KRE
+1506 KRG

>member
-1 MVRALMALVMGLT
+1 MVRALIALVMGLT

-84 KQADETPLPEA
+84 KQADE
-95 AATADEPADG
+95 PADG

-144 WKGNPET
+144 WKGNLET
-151 KYAHTRN
+151 KYAHTSN
-158 VNNDGVQSGTY
+158 VNNDGVQSGAY
-169 GNNVVSTQVVTIPNA
+169 DDDVVSTQVVTIPNA
-184 TSLNVS
+184 TSLTVV

-195 ENNMY
+195 ENNRY
-200 DWVCAYQGVGGKESC
+200 DWVCAYQGAGGKESC

-226 SKQTEEF
+226 KRTEEF
-233 TVDGDTVTF
+233 TVNGDTVTF
-242 WFRANNSNDNYYGYH
+242 WFCSNRSFNNYYGYH
-257 ATVTGES
+257 ATVTGKS

-303 VDMTTE
+303 GDMTTE

-331 RIRPKSGDSGELGST
+331 RIRPKSGGSGKLGPT
-346 NGRVDG
+346 NGRADG

-365 QGTIILNQNSSYL
+365 QGTIILDPDSSCL
-378 FYGQRSLAS
+378 FYGQKFLAS
-387 LSALAKWD
+387 LSGLANWD
-395 VSQVTNMYEMFSDCT
+395 VSSVTSM
-410 SLFDLSALAAWDVS
+410 
-424 QVTDMSALFS
+424 
-434 YCTSLSDLSGLA
+434 G
-446 AWDVSRVTNM
+446 
-456 SSLFSNCT
+456 SLFSGCT
-464 SLSDLSALAA
+464 SLSDLSALKD
-474 WDVSRVTSMYGMFS
+474 WDVSHVTTMGSLFS
-488 RCTSLSDLS
+488 GCTSLSDLSDLKDWDVRNVTYMGYLFYNCGSLSDLS
-497 ALANWDVSQV
+497 ALAEWDVSKV
-507 TNMRSLFSNC
+507 TS
-517 TKLASLK
+517 
-524 GLENWKTTS
+524 
-533 LRYMVTGNWDGGMF
+533 
-547 YNCTSLS
+547 
-554 DLSALANWDMSRVTN
+554 
-569 MSSLFSNCTSLSD
+569 
-582 LSALANWDMSRV
+582 
-594 TNMSYLFSNCTS
+594 
-606 LSDLSAL
+606 
-613 ANWNVS
+613 
-619 QVTDMNC
+619 
-626 LFSNCTSLSDL
+626 
-637 SALANWD
+637 
-644 MSRVTNMSYL
+644 
-654 FSRCTSLSDLS
+654 
-665 ALANWNVS
+665 
-673 QVTNMNSLFSNCTKL
+673 MNSLFY
-688 ASLKGLENW
+688 
-697 KTTSLRYM
+697 R
-705 VNGNGADGMF
+705 
-715 YNCTSLSDLS
+715 
-725 ALAAW
+725 
-730 DVSQVTNMSSL
+730 
-741 FSNCTSLSDLSAL
+741 
-754 AAWDV
+754 
-759 NRVTSMYGMFSNCT
+759 
-773 SLSDLSALAA
+773 
-783 WDVSQVTDM
+783 
-792 SALFSNCTK
+792 
-801 LASLKGL
+801 
-808 ENWKTTS
+808 
-815 LRYMVNG
+815 
-822 NMNVGMFSN
+822 
-831 CTSLSDLSA
+831 
-840 LAAWDVSRVTNMSCL
+840 
-855 FSNCTS
+855 CTS

-866 ALAKWDVSR
+866 ALAKWDVSK
-875 VTNMYSMF
+875 VTDMSYLFYN
-883 SDCTSLS
+883 CTRLS

-895 AHWNLSSIPNGSTYW
+895 AHWNLSLVGSTYW
-910 NQMFNNCGNLT
+910 NQMFYNCVNLT

-926 ASQHGGD
+926 ARQLGGD
-933 LFIYWNAIQQGYFS
+933 SFIHGNATYFS
-947 NAMPK
+947 NAMPQ

-964 WDSLYDAMQ
+964 WDSLYHAMGE
-973 KTPTGYQQGI
+973 TPTGYQQGI

-1002 GTQTRMLV
+1002 GMQTRMLV
-1010 PIEDLSVELPSC
+1010 PIKDLSVELPSC

-1033 WTAQPDP
+1033 WTAQPDT

-1049 TLTPATHNN
+1049 TLTPATHND
-1058 GDRYTVYAQW
+1058 GDRYTVHAQW

-1184 NDKLQYDDHLVQISV
+1184 NDKIQYDDHLVQISV

-1260 KPVSGDYNMSIGD
+1260 KPVNGDYNMSIGD
-1273 HAQAVTFKDGRLNL
+1273 HARTVTFKDGKLNL

-1477 LLPQTGNMTVW
+1477 LLPQTGNVAVW

-1506 KRE
+1506 KRG

>member
-1 MVRALMALVMGLT
+1 
-14 VMMPGIPMTTSQ
+14 
-26 WLGRV
+26 
-31 SSMGANTDSEQSK
+31 
-44 VHEIKR
+44 
-50 DTGITQ
+50 
-56 TLVEYEPTVRPA
+56 
-68 VNDTTMENRV
+68 
-78 IPVEDT
+78 
-84 KQADETPLPEA
+84 
-95 AATADEPADG
+95 
-105 GYTEEDGW
+105 
-113 TVNEATVTYQ
+113 
-123 SGDTYAFDDGS
+123 
-134 HENKVKYRSA
+134 
-144 WKGNPET
+144 
-151 KYAHTRN
+151 
-158 VNNDGVQSGTY
+158 
-169 GNNVVSTQVVTIPNA
+169 
-184 TSLNVS
+184 
-190 LTYQT
+190 
-195 ENNMY
+195 
-200 DWVCAYQGVGGKESC
+200 
-215 DASLTGKLGGT
+215 
-226 SKQTEEF
+226 
-233 TVDGDTVTF
+233 
-242 WFRANNSNDNYYGYH
+242 
-257 ATVTGES
+257 
-264 MIVHNTILD
+264 
-273 GTVRTPV
+273 
-280 IPEDDSGNAFLG
+280 
-292 WKPNPETMPIM
+292 
-303 VDMTTE
+303 
-309 AVYGQWREWGTCLWS
+309 
-324 VDEDGVL
+324 
-331 RIRPKSGDSGELGST
+331 
-346 NGRVDG
+346 
-352 APWYGRNVTRIES
+352 
-365 QGTIILNQNSSYL
+365 
-378 FYGQRSLAS
+378 
-387 LSALAKWD
+387 
-395 VSQVTNMYEMFSDCT
+395 MFS
-410 SLFDLSALAAWDVS
+410 
-424 QVTDMSALFS
+424 
-434 YCTSLSDLSGLA
+434 G
-446 AWDVSRVTNM
+446 
-456 SSLFSNCT
+456 
-464 SLSDLSALAA
+464 
-474 WDVSRVTSMYGMFS
+474 
-488 RCTSLSDLS
+488 
-497 ALANWDVSQV
+497 
-507 TNMRSLFSNC
+507 
-517 TKLASLK
+517 
-524 GLENWKTTS
+524 
-533 LRYMVTGNWDGGMF
+533 
-547 YNCTSLS
+547 
-554 DLSALANWDMSRVTN
+554 
-569 MSSLFSNCTSLSD
+569 
-582 LSALANWDMSRV
+582 
-594 TNMSYLFSNCTS
+594 CTS

-619 QVTDMNC
+619 HVTD
-626 LFSNCTSLSDL
+626 
-637 SALANWD
+637 
-644 MSRVTNMSYL
+644 
-654 FSRCTSLSDLS
+654 
-665 ALANWNVS
+665 
-673 QVTNMNSLFSNCTKL
+673 MNSLFSGCK
-688 ASLKGLENW
+688 
-697 KTTSLRYM
+697 
-705 VNGNGADGMF
+705 
-715 YNCTSLSDLS
+715 SLSNLS
-725 ALAAW
+725 GLA
-730 DVSQVTNMSSL
+730 D
-741 FSNCTSLSDLSAL
+741 
-754 AAWDV
+754 
-759 NRVTSMYGMFSNCT
+759 
-773 SLSDLSALAA
+773 
-783 WDVSQVTDM
+783 
-792 SALFSNCTK
+792 
-801 LASLKGL
+801 
-808 ENWKTTS
+808 
-815 LRYMVNG
+815 
-822 NMNVGMFSN
+822 
-831 CTSLSDLSA
+831 
-840 LAAWDVSRVTNMSCL
+840 WDVSRVTRMSYL
-855 FSNCTS
+855 FSN
-861 LSDLS
+861 
-866 ALAKWDVSR
+866 
-875 VTNMYSMF
+875 
-883 SDCTSLS
+883 CTSLS

-895 AHWNLSSIPNGSTYW
+895 AHWNLSSIPNGSFYW
-910 NQMFNNCGNLT
+910 YRMFDNCGNLT

-926 ASQHGGD
+926 ASQLGGD
-933 LFIYWNAIQQGYFS
+933 SFIYWNDTDFS
-947 NAMPK
+947 NAMRP

-964 WDSLYDAMQ
+964 WGDLHDAMQ
-973 KTPTGYQQGI
+973 NTPTGYQQGI

-988 TPSWIVNFDANGGI
+988 APSWIVNFDANGGI
-1002 GTQTRMLV
+1002 GMQTRMLV
-1010 PIEDLSVELPSC
+1010 PTEDLSVELPSC

-1049 TLTPATHNN
+1049 TLTPATHND

-1184 NDKLQYDDHLVQISV
+1184 NDKIQYDDHLVQISV

-1260 KPVSGDYNMSIGD
+1260 KPVNGDYNMSIGD
-1273 HAQAVTFKDGRLNL
+1273 HAQTVTFKDGKLNL

-1477 LLPQTGNMTVW
+1477 LLPQTGNVAVW

-1506 KRE
+1506 KRG